1 MMEKSRNR
9 AVGRQVRKMIA
20 AAMAAMLVFA
30 SANVA
35 DVNAEETVLA
45 VSENAVTG
53 ETGSGVVEA
62 EKNTGEP
69 EVENGGAENREAE
82 NTDLDAETADPDTE
96 TADGTH
102 TYKNGFCTDDGCDAY
117 EPAVLTTGK
126 YDIDANGEITD
137 SDEAYEIGNAG
148 QLYWFAGLVNGTLT
162 DGTAQNLKANAVLTA
177 DIIVNKDLLTSI
189 NTDDDGKVTNGTS
202 FRIWLPMGKIN
213 AKNGQQMLYAG
224 IFDGKGHS
232 ISGLYA
238 NLYDAPV
245 EDSEYAFNKKNFA
258 GLFGLDAG
266 VTRNLRILDSYMRG
280 EYNIGG
286 ICGSAEGGTIQNC
299 YSTATVCGERYL
311 GGICGRSRSNSMIEN
326 CYNAGNV
333 YGNGKSIG
341 GICGDNGATLQDCY
355 NVGNVNGKFNVGGI
369 VGGSSGSGNT
379 IWIKDCY
386 NRGNVIGDTKDIGG
400 IGGYIGYSLVEN
412 CYSQATVSGNTNVG
426 GICGNSNKVDFQNT
440 YYDSNLYTGNAIGYL
455 KDATTEKTEGK
466 PSQAFESGEIAYLLQ
481 AGREEAI
488 WGQTLSGNDVQAYP
502 VLGGAKVYQV
512 TEYKGCIESTGI
524 AGTTYNNAN
533 APVVFGPHVYE
544 NGFCTI
550 CSAYEPAVL
559 TTGKYDIDANGEIT
573 NSDEAYEI
581 GNAGQLY
588 WFAGLVN
595 GTLTDGTAQ
604 NLKANAVLTA
614 DITVNEDLLASI
626 NTDDDGNVINGK
638 SFRIWLPIGKINS
651 DNGERMLY
659 AGIFDGKEH
668 SISGLY
674 ANLYDVPVEDSE
686 YAFNKKSFAGLF
698 GLYAGVTRNLRIL
711 DSYMRGEHDIGGIC
725 GSAEG
730 GTIQNCDSTATV
742 YGEFYVGGICGHSQS
757 NSIIENCYNAGY
769 IYGADGSIGG
779 ICGDNYSTI
788 ESCYNIGIIEG
799 NFSVGGI
806 VGESFGLGNTIW
818 IKDCYNRGNVIG
830 DTEKIG
836 GIGGYISYSLVENCY
851 SQATVSGNT
860 NVGGICGNGYKAD
873 FQNAYYDSNLY
884 TGDAIGCLK
893 DATAEKTEGK
903 PSQAFESGEIAYL
916 LQAGREEL
924 VWGQTLSGNDV
935 QAYPVLGGA
944 RVYQNITYQDC
955 AKDEAHTVYT
965 YANEQKQ
972 ESYDYTLQEVKA
984 KEPKC
989 TEAGNK
995 AYYKCSVCGK
1005 LYTDQEGTNEVSANT
1020 VVVPAKGHSFTW
1032 IIDREATEQAEGSR
1046 HEECS
1051 ICHEK
1056 KAAVAIPKLPSST
1069 QPSQKPSEQP
1079 SGSPS
1084 QKPSE
1089 SPSQKPSESPS
1100 QKPSE
1105 SPSQKPSEQ
1114 PSESPSQ
1121 KPSGSPSQQP
1131 GQDIK
1136 VPAKGTKLTAKGASY
1151 QVTSAAEKNP
1161 TVVYKGS
1168 KKQKASVTIPDT
1180 VTIDKVTYKV
1190 TSIAANAFKN
1200 NKKLKKVVI
1209 GKNVTKIGKKAF
1221 YGCSKLKKITVK
1233 TTKLTK
1239 KNVGSQAFKGI
1250 HKKAAFKVPKKKIS
1264 SYRKIFRARG
1274 AAKTTKV
1281 TK

>member
-1 MMEKSRNR
+1 MTEKNKNR
-9 AVGRQVRKMIA
+9 PIGRQVRKMIA
-20 AAMAAMLVFA
+20 AAMAAMLVFT

-53 ETGSGVVEA
+53 ETGAGVVEA

-189 NTDDDGKVTNGTS
+189 NTDKDGNVTNGTS

-213 AKNGQQMLYAG
+213 ADNGQRMLYAG
-224 IFDGKGHS
+224 IFDGKEHS

-238 NLYDAPV
+238 NMYDAPV
-245 EDSEYAFNKKNFA
+245 EDSDYTSNKNCA
-258 GLFGLDAG
+258 GLFGFHAG
-266 VTRNLRILDSYMRG
+266 VTRNLGIMDSYIRG
-280 EYNIGG
+280 EMCVGG
-286 ICGSAEGGTIQNC
+286 ICAYNDAGTIQNC
-299 YSTATVCGERYL
+299 YSTATVYGESYL
-311 GGICGRSRSNSMIEN
+311 GGICGRSRSNSIIEN
-326 CYNAGNV
+326 CYNAGYV
-333 YGNGKSIG
+333 YGAARSIG
-341 GICGDNGATLQDCY
+341 GICGDNYSTIESCY
-355 NVGNVNGKFNVGGI
+355 NIGIIEGNFMIGGI
-369 VGGSSGSGNT
+369 VGGNSGSGNT

-400 IGGYIGYSLVEN
+400 IGGYIGRGLVEN

-426 GICGNSNKVDFQNT
+426 GICGNGREDTFHNT
-440 YYDSNLYTGNAIGYL
+440 YYDSNLYVGDAIGYKEGAL
-455 KDATTEKTEGK
+455 TTEKTEGK

-488 WGQTLSGNDVQAYP
+488 
-502 VLGGAKVYQV
+502 
-512 TEYKGCIESTGI
+512 
-524 AGTTYNNAN
+524 
-533 APVVFGPHVYE
+533 
-544 NGFCTI
+544 
-550 CSAYEPAVL
+550 
-559 TTGKYDIDANGEIT
+559 
-573 NSDEAYEI
+573 
-581 GNAGQLY
+581 
-588 WFAGLVN
+588 
-595 GTLTDGTAQ
+595 
-604 NLKANAVLTA
+604 
-614 DITVNEDLLASI
+614 
-626 NTDDDGNVINGK
+626 
-638 SFRIWLPIGKINS
+638 
-651 DNGERMLY
+651 
-659 AGIFDGKEH
+659 
-668 SISGLY
+668 
-674 ANLYDVPVEDSE
+674 
-686 YAFNKKSFAGLF
+686 
-698 GLYAGVTRNLRIL
+698 
-711 DSYMRGEHDIGGIC
+711 
-725 GSAEG
+725 
-730 GTIQNCDSTATV
+730 
-742 YGEFYVGGICGHSQS
+742 
-757 NSIIENCYNAGY
+757 
-769 IYGADGSIGG
+769 
-779 ICGDNYSTI
+779 
-788 ESCYNIGIIEG
+788 
-799 NFSVGGI
+799 
-806 VGESFGLGNTIW
+806 
-818 IKDCYNRGNVIG
+818 
-830 DTEKIG
+830 
-836 GIGGYISYSLVENCY
+836 
-851 SQATVSGNT
+851 
-860 NVGGICGNGYKAD
+860 
-873 FQNAYYDSNLY
+873 
-884 TGDAIGCLK
+884 
-893 DATAEKTEGK
+893 
-903 PSQAFESGEIAYL
+903 
-916 LQAGREEL
+916 
-924 VWGQTLSGNDV
+924 WGQTLSGNDV

-1069 QPSQKPSEQP
+1069 QPSR
-1079 SGSPS
+1079 
-1084 QKPSE
+1084 
-1089 SPSQKPSESPS
+1089 
-1100 QKPSE
+1100 
-1105 SPSQKPSEQ
+1105 Q

-1121 KPSGSPSQQP
+1121 QPSEAPSQQPSGSPSQQP

-1264 SYRKIFRARG
+1264 SYRKVFRARG

>member
-1 MMEKSRNR
+1 MTEKNKNR
-9 AVGRQVRKMIA
+9 PIGRQVRKMIA
-20 AAMAAMLVFA
+20 AAMAAMLVFTY
-30 SANVA
+30 ANVA

-53 ETGSGVVEA
+53 ETGAGVVEA

-189 NTDDDGKVTNGTS
+189 NTDKDGNVTNGTS

-213 AKNGQQMLYAG
+213 ADNGQRMLYAG
-224 IFDGKGHS
+224 IFDGKEHS

-238 NLYDAPV
+238 NMYDAPV
-245 EDSEYAFNKKNFA
+245 EDSDYTSNKNCA
-258 GLFGLDAG
+258 GLFGFHAG
-266 VTRNLRILDSYMRG
+266 VTRNLGIMDSYIRG
-280 EYNIGG
+280 ESCVAG
-286 ICGSAEGGTIQNC
+286 ICAYNDAGTIQNC
-299 YSTATVCGERYL
+299 YSTATVCGDSYI
-311 GGICGRSRSNSMIEN
+311 GGICGRSRSNSIIEN
-326 CYNAGNV
+326 CYNAGYI
-333 YGNGKSIG
+333 YGATRSIG
-341 GICGDNGATLQDCY
+341 GICGNNYSTIENCY
-355 NVGNVNGKFNVGGI
+355 NVGNVNGKFYVGGI
-369 VGGSSGSGNT
+369 VGESSGLGDT

-400 IGGYIGYSLVEN
+400 IGGYIGSSLVEN

-426 GICGNSNKVDFQNT
+426 GICGNSNKVDFQNA
-440 YYDSNLYTGNAIGYL
+440 YYDSNLYTENAIGYL

-481 AGREEAI
+481 ADREEPV
-488 WGQTLSGNDVQAYP
+488 WGQTLSGNDVQTYP

-533 APVVFGPHVYE
+533 APVFEPHVYE

-559 TTGKYDIDANGEIT
+559 TTGKYDIDVNGEIT
-573 NSDEAYEI
+573 DSDEAYEI

-604 NLKANAVLTA
+604 NLKANVVLTA
-614 DITVNEDLLASI
+614 DITVNEDLLTSI
-626 NTDDDGNVINGK
+626 NTDDDGNVTNGS
-638 SFRIWLPIGKINS
+638 SFKAWRPMGMADEKGNLTGW
-651 DNGERMLY
+651 Y
-659 AGIFDGKEH
+659 TGIFDGNGH

-674 ANLYDVPVEDSE
+674 VNRDEAADDVHTW
-686 YAFNKKSFAGLF
+686 FKSCIGLF
-698 GLYAGVTRNLRIL
+698 GYYSGVTRNLSVL
-711 DSYMRGEHDIGGIC
+711 DSYMRGKDCIGGIC
-725 GSAEG
+725 GYNDG
-730 GTIQNCDSTATV
+730 GTIQNCYSAATV
-742 YGEFYVGGICGHSQS
+742 CGDSYIGGICGRSEGD
-757 NSIIENCYNAGY
+757 SIIENCYNTGY
-769 IYGADGSIGG
+769 VYGATRSIGG
-779 ICGDNYSTI
+779 ICGDNSATLQG
-788 ESCYNIGIIEG
+788 CYNVG
-799 NFSVGGI
+799 NVNGKFYVGGI
-806 VGESFGLGNTIW
+806 VGESSGLGDTIW

-830 DTEKIG
+830 DTKDIG
-836 GIGGYISYSLVENCY
+836 GIGGYIGSSLVENCY

-860 NVGGICGNGYKAD
+860 NVGGICGNSNKVD

-884 TGDAIGCLK
+884 TGNAIGYLK
-893 DATAEKTEGK
+893 AATIKQTEGK
-903 PSQAFESGEIAYL
+903 SSQAFESGEIAYL
-916 LQAGREEL
+916 LQAGREEAI
-924 VWGQTLSGNDV
+924 WGQTLSGNDV
-935 QAYPVLGGA
+935 QAYPILGGA
-944 RVYQNITYQDC
+944 KVYQNITYQDC

-1069 QPSQKPSEQP
+1069 QPSQKPSE
-1079 SGSPS
+1079 
-1084 QKPSE
+1084 
-1089 SPSQKPSESPS
+1089 
-1100 QKPSE
+1100 

-1114 PSESPSQ
+1114 PSGLPSQ
-1121 KPSGSPSQQP
+1121 KPSESPSQQP

-1209 GKNVTKIGKKAF
+1209 GKNVTMIGKKAF

-1239 KNVGSQAFKGI
+1239 KNVGRQAFKGI

-1264 SYRKIFRARG
+1264 SYRKVFRARG

>member
-20 AAMAAMLVFA
+20 AAMAAMLVFT

-53 ETGSGVVEA
+53 ETGAGVVEA
-62 EKNTGEP
+62 KKTGEP

-82 NTDLDAETADPDTE
+82 NIDLDAETADPDTE

-177 DIIVNKDLLTSI
+177 DIIVNKDLLASI

-213 AKNGQQMLYAG
+213 ADNGQQMVYAG
-224 IFDGKGHS
+224 IFDGKEHS

-238 NLYDAPV
+238 NLYDVPV
-245 EDSEYAFNKKNFA
+245 EDPGNIYINKNRA
-258 GLFGLDAG
+258 GLFGLYAG

-280 EYNIGG
+280 EHDIGG
-286 ICGSAEGGTIQNC
+286 ICGRNEGGTIQNC
-299 YSTATVCGERYL
+299 YSAATVCGDSYI
-311 GGICGRSRSNSMIEN
+311 GGICGRSRSNSIIEN

-333 YGNGKSIG
+333 YGNGRSIG
-341 GICGDNGATLQDCY
+341 GICGYNFSIIENCY
-355 NVGNVNGKFNVGGI
+355 NVGKVNGKFYVGGI
-369 VGGSSGSGNT
+369 VGESSGYDNT

-400 IGGYIGYSLVEN
+400 IGGYIGSSLVEN

-426 GICGNSNKVDFQNT
+426 GICGNSNKVDFQNA

-481 AGREEAI
+481 ADREEPV
-488 WGQTLSGNDVQAYP
+488 WGQTLSGNDVQTYP

-533 APVVFGPHVYE
+533 APVFEPHVYE

-559 TTGKYDIDANGEIT
+559 TTGKYDIDANGEKT
-573 NSDEAYEI
+573 DSDEAYEI

-604 NLKANAVLTA
+604 NLKANVVLTA
-614 DITVNEDLLASI
+614 DITVNEDLLTSI
-626 NTDDDGNVINGK
+626 NTDDDGNVTNGS
-638 SFRIWLPIGKINS
+638 SFKAWRPMGMADEKGNLTGW
-651 DNGERMLY
+651 Y
-659 AGIFDGKEH
+659 TGIFDGNGH

-674 ANLYDVPVEDSE
+674 VNRDEAADDVHTW
-686 YAFNKKSFAGLF
+686 FKSCIGLF
-698 GLYAGVTRNLRIL
+698 GYYSGVTRNLSVL
-711 DSYMRGEHDIGGIC
+711 DSYMRGKDCIGGIC
-725 GSAEG
+725 GYNDG
-730 GTIQNCDSTATV
+730 GTIQNCYSAATV
-742 YGEFYVGGICGHSQS
+742 CGDSYIGGICGRSEGD
-757 NSIIENCYNAGY
+757 SIIENCYNTGY
-769 IYGADGSIGG
+769 VYGATRSIGG
-779 ICGDNYSTI
+779 ICGDNSATLQG
-788 ESCYNIGIIEG
+788 CYNVG
-799 NFSVGGI
+799 NVNGKFYVGGI
-806 VGESFGLGNTIW
+806 VGESSGSGNTIW

-830 DTEKIG
+830 DTKDIG
-836 GIGGYISYSLVENCY
+836 GIGGYIGSSLVENCY

-860 NVGGICGNGYKAD
+860 NVGGICGNSNKVD

-884 TGDAIGCLK
+884 TGNAIGYLK
-893 DATAEKTEGK
+893 DATIKQTEGK
-903 PSQAFESGEIAYL
+903 PSQAFESGEITYL
-916 LQAGREEL
+916 LQADREEAI
-924 VWGQTLSGNDV
+924 WGQTLSGNDV
-935 QAYPVLGGA
+935 QTYPVLGGA

-1069 QPSQKPSEQP
+1069 
-1079 SGSPS
+1079 
-1084 QKPSE
+1084 
-1089 SPSQKPSESPS
+1089 
-1100 QKPSE
+1100 
-1105 SPSQKPSEQ
+1105 Q

-1264 SYRKIFRARG
+1264 SYRKVFRARG

>member
-1 MMEKSRNR
+1 MEKSRNR

-20 AAMAAMLVFA
+20 AAMAAMLVFT

-53 ETGSGVVEA
+53 ETGAGVVEA
-62 EKNTGEP
+62 KKTGEP

-82 NTDLDAETADPDTE
+82 NIDLDAETADPDTE

-177 DIIVNKDLLTSI
+177 DITVNEDLLTSI
-189 NTDDDGKVTNGTS
+189 NTDKDGNVTNGTS

-213 AKNGQQMLYAG
+213 ANNGQQMVYAG

-245 EDSEYAFNKKNFA
+245 EDSEYAFNKKSFA

-266 VTRNLRILDSYMRG
+266 VTRNLGIMDSYMRG

-299 YSTATVCGERYL
+299 YSTATVCGESYL
-311 GGICGRSRSNSMIEN
+311 GGICGRSRSNSIIEN

-333 YGNGKSIG
+333 FGNGKSIG

-426 GICGNSNKVDFQNT
+426 GICGNSNKVDFQNA

-466 PSQAFESGEIAYLLQ
+466 PSQAFESGEITYLLQ
-481 AGREEAI
+481 ADREEPV
-488 WGQTLSGNDVQAYP
+488 WGQILFGNDVQTYP
-502 VLGGAKVYQV
+502 VLGGEKVYQV

-533 APVVFGPHVYE
+533 APVFGPHVYE

-559 TTGKYDIDANGEIT
+559 TTDKYDIDANGEKT
-573 NSDEAYEI
+573 DSDEAYEI

-604 NLKANAVLTA
+604 NLKANVVLTA
-614 DITVNEDLLASI
+614 DITVNEDLLTSI
-626 NTDDDGNVINGK
+626 NTDDDGNVTNGS
-638 SFRIWLPIGKINS
+638 SFKAWRPMGMADEKGNLTGW
-651 DNGERMLY
+651 Y
-659 AGIFDGKEH
+659 TGIFDGNGH

-674 ANLYDVPVEDSE
+674 VNRDEAADDVHTW
-686 YAFNKKSFAGLF
+686 FKSCIGLF
-698 GLYAGVTRNLRIL
+698 GYYSGVTRNLSVL
-711 DSYMRGEHDIGGIC
+711 DSYMRGKDCIGGIC
-725 GSAEG
+725 GYNDG
-730 GTIQNCDSTATV
+730 GTIQNCYSAATV
-742 YGEFYVGGICGHSQS
+742 CGDSYIGGICGRSEGD
-757 NSIIENCYNAGY
+757 SIIENCYNTGY
-769 IYGADGSIGG
+769 VYGATRSIGG
-779 ICGDNYSTI
+779 ICGDNSATLQG
-788 ESCYNIGIIEG
+788 CYNVG
-799 NFSVGGI
+799 NVNGKFYVGGI
-806 VGESFGLGNTIW
+806 VGESSGSGNTIW

-830 DTEKIG
+830 DTKDIG
-836 GIGGYISYSLVENCY
+836 GIGGYIGYSLVENCY

-860 NVGGICGNGYKAD
+860 NVGGICGNSNKVD

-884 TGDAIGCLK
+884 TGNAIGYLK
-893 DATAEKTEGK
+893 DATIKQTEGK
-903 PSQAFESGEIAYL
+903 TSQAFESGEIAYL
-916 LQAGREEL
+916 LQVGREEP

-955 AKDEAHTVYT
+955 AKDEAHTVYA

-1069 QPSQKPSEQP
+1069 QPSESP

-1089 SPSQKPSESPS
+1089 QPSQKPSGSPSQKPSG
-1100 QKPSE
+1100 
-1105 SPSQKPSEQ
+1105 
-1114 PSESPSQ
+1114 SPSQ

-1131 GQDIK
+1131 EQDIK

-1264 SYRKIFRARG
+1264 SYRKVFRARG

>member
-20 AAMAAMLVFA
+20 AAMAAMLVFT

-53 ETGSGVVEA
+53 ETGAGVVEA
-62 EKNTGEP
+62 KKTGEP

-102 TYKNGFCTDDGCDAY
+102 TYKNGFCTDDGCSAY

-238 NLYDAPV
+238 NMYDAPV
-245 EDSEYAFNKKNFA
+245 EDSEYAFNKKSFA

-280 EYNIGG
+280 EYYIGG

-299 YSTATVCGERYL
+299 YSTATVCGESYL
-311 GGICGRSRSNSMIEN
+311 GGICGRSRSNSIIEN

-426 GICGNSNKVDFQNT
+426 GICGNSNKVDFQNA

-455 KDATTEKTEGK
+455 KDATIKQTEGK
-466 PSQAFESGEIAYLLQ
+466 TSQAFESGEIAYLLQ

-573 NSDEAYEI
+573 DSDEAYEI

-614 DITVNEDLLASI
+614 DITVNEDLLTSI
-626 NTDDDGNVINGK
+626 NTEEDGNVTNGS
-638 SFRIWLPIGKINS
+638 SFKAWRPMGMA
-651 DNGERMLY
+651 DENGEGY
-659 AGIFDGKEH
+659 YKGIFDGNGH

-674 ANLYDVPVEDSE
+674 VNRDEAADDVHIW
-686 YAFNKKSFAGLF
+686 FKSCIGLF
-698 GLYAGVTRNLRIL
+698 GYYSGVTRNLSVL
-711 DSYMRGEHDIGGIC
+711 DSYMRGEDCIGGIF
-725 GSAEG
+725 GYNDG
-730 GTIQNCDSTATV
+730 GTIQNCYSAATV
-742 YGEFYVGGICGHSQS
+742 CGDSYIGGICGRSEGD
-757 NSIIENCYNAGY
+757 SIIENCYNTGY
-769 IYGADGSIGG
+769 VYGTTRSIGG

-788 ESCYNIGIIEG
+788 ESCYNIGIVNGEF
-799 NFSVGGI
+799 NVGGI
-806 VGESFGLGNTIW
+806 VGVSSGLGNTIW

-830 DTEKIG
+830 DTKDIG
-836 GIGGYISYSLVENCY
+836 GIGGYIGYSLVENCY

-860 NVGGICGNGYKAD
+860 NVGGICGNSNKVD

-884 TGDAIGCLK
+884 TGNAIGYLK
-893 DATAEKTEGK
+893 DATIKQTEGK
-903 PSQAFESGEIAYL
+903 TSQAFESGEIAYL
-916 LQAGREEL
+916 LQAGREEAI
-924 VWGQTLSGNDV
+924 WGQTLSGNDV

-1069 QPSQKPSEQP
+1069 QPSEAPSQKP

-1084 QKPSE
+1084 QK
-1089 SPSQKPSESPS
+1089 
-1100 QKPSE
+1100 
-1105 SPSQKPSEQ
+1105 

-1151 QVTSAAEKNP
+1151 QVTSVAEKNP

-1239 KNVGSQAFKGI
+1239 KNVGRQAFKGI

-1264 SYRKIFRARG
+1264 SYRKVFRARG

>member
-20 AAMAAMLVFA
+20 AAMAAMLVFT

-53 ETGSGVVEA
+53 ETGAGVVEA
-62 EKNTGEP
+62 KKTGEP

-82 NTDLDAETADPDTE
+82 NIDLDAETADPDTE

-177 DIIVNKDLLTSI
+177 DIIVNKDLLASI

-213 AKNGQQMLYAG
+213 ADNGQQMVYAG
-224 IFDGKGHS
+224 IFDGKEHS

-238 NLYDAPV
+238 NLYDVPV
-245 EDSEYAFNKKNFA
+245 EDPGNIYINKNRA
-258 GLFGLDAG
+258 GLFGLYAG

-280 EYNIGG
+280 EHDIGG
-286 ICGSAEGGTIQNC
+286 ICGRNEGGTIQNC
-299 YSTATVCGERYL
+299 YSAATVCGDSYI
-311 GGICGRSRSNSMIEN
+311 GGICGRSRSNSIIGN

-333 YGNGKSIG
+333 YGNGRSIG
-341 GICGDNGATLQDCY
+341 GICGYNFSIIENCY
-355 NVGNVNGKFNVGGI
+355 NVGKVNGKFYVGGI
-369 VGGSSGSGNT
+369 VGESSGLGNT

-400 IGGYIGYSLVEN
+400 IGGYIGRSLVEN

-426 GICGNSNKVDFQNT
+426 GICGNSNKVDFQNA

-455 KDATTEKTEGK
+455 KDATIKQTEGK
-466 PSQAFESGEIAYLLQ
+466 PSQAFESGEITYLLQ
-481 AGREEAI
+481 ADREEAI
-488 WGQTLSGNDVQAYP
+488 WGQTLSGNDVQ
-502 VLGGAKVYQV
+502 
-512 TEYKGCIESTGI
+512 T
-524 AGTTYNNAN
+524 
-533 APVVFGPHVYE
+533 
-544 NGFCTI
+544 
-550 CSAYEPAVL
+550 
-559 TTGKYDIDANGEIT
+559 
-573 NSDEAYEI
+573 
-581 GNAGQLY
+581 
-588 WFAGLVN
+588 
-595 GTLTDGTAQ
+595 
-604 NLKANAVLTA
+604 
-614 DITVNEDLLASI
+614 
-626 NTDDDGNVINGK
+626 
-638 SFRIWLPIGKINS
+638 
-651 DNGERMLY
+651 
-659 AGIFDGKEH
+659 
-668 SISGLY
+668 
-674 ANLYDVPVEDSE
+674 
-686 YAFNKKSFAGLF
+686 
-698 GLYAGVTRNLRIL
+698 
-711 DSYMRGEHDIGGIC
+711 
-725 GSAEG
+725 
-730 GTIQNCDSTATV
+730 
-742 YGEFYVGGICGHSQS
+742 
-757 NSIIENCYNAGY
+757 
-769 IYGADGSIGG
+769 
-779 ICGDNYSTI
+779 
-788 ESCYNIGIIEG
+788 
-799 NFSVGGI
+799 
-806 VGESFGLGNTIW
+806 
-818 IKDCYNRGNVIG
+818 
-830 DTEKIG
+830 
-836 GIGGYISYSLVENCY
+836 
-851 SQATVSGNT
+851 
-860 NVGGICGNGYKAD
+860 
-873 FQNAYYDSNLY
+873 
-884 TGDAIGCLK
+884 
-893 DATAEKTEGK
+893 
-903 PSQAFESGEIAYL
+903 
-916 LQAGREEL
+916 
-924 VWGQTLSGNDV
+924 
-935 QAYPVLGGA
+935 YPVLGGA

-1056 KAAVAIPKLPSST
+1056 KAAVAIPKLPSGT
-1069 QPSQKPSEQP
+1069 QPSESP
-1079 SGSPS
+1079 SGSPSQQPSEAPS

-1089 SPSQKPSESPS
+1089 SPSQKPSGSPS
-1100 QKPSE
+1100 QK
-1105 SPSQKPSEQ
+1105 

-1264 SYRKIFRARG
+1264 SYRKVFRARG

>member
-1 MMEKSRNR
+1 MEKSRNR

-20 AAMAAMLVFA
+20 AAMAAMLVFT

-53 ETGSGVVEA
+53 ETGAGVVEA
-62 EKNTGEP
+62 QKNTGEP

-82 NTDLDAETADPDTE
+82 NIDLDAE

-177 DIIVNKDLLTSI
+177 DITVNEDLLTSI
-189 NTDDDGKVTNGTS
+189 NTDDDGNVTNGKS

-213 AKNGQQMLYAG
+213 GDNGQRMLYAG

-245 EDSEYAFNKKNFA
+245 EDSDYTSNKNCA
-258 GLFGLDAG
+258 GLFGSHAG
-266 VTRNLRILDSYMRG
+266 VTRNLGIMDSYIRG
-280 EYNIGG
+280 DMCVGG
-286 ICGSAEGGTIQNC
+286 ICAYNDAGTIQNC
-299 YSTATVCGERYL
+299 YSTATVYGESYL
-311 GGICGRSRSNSMIEN
+311 GGICGRSRSNSIIEN
-326 CYNAGNV
+326 CYNAGYI
-333 YGNGKSIG
+333 YGADGNIG
-341 GICGDNGATLQDCY
+341 GICGDNYSTIESCY
-355 NVGNVNGKFNVGGI
+355 NIGIVKGKRYVGGI
-369 VGGSSGSGNT
+369 VGVSSGSGNT

-400 IGGYIGYSLVEN
+400 IGGYIGRGLVEN

-426 GICGNSNKVDFQNT
+426 GICGNGREDTFHNT
-440 YYDSNLYTGNAIGYL
+440 YYDSNLYVGDAIGYKEGAL
-455 KDATTEKTEGK
+455 TTEKTEGK
-466 PSQAFESGEIAYLLQ
+466 PSQAFESGEITYLLQ
-481 AGREEAI
+481 ADREEPV
-488 WGQTLSGNDVQAYP
+488 WGQILFGNDVQTYP
-502 VLGGAKVYQV
+502 VLGGEKVYQV

-533 APVVFGPHVYE
+533 APVFGPHVYE

-573 NSDEAYEI
+573 DSDEAYEI

-604 NLKANAVLTA
+604 NLGANAVLTKN
-614 DITVNEDLLASI
+614 ITVNEDLLASI
-626 NTDDDGNVINGK
+626 KTDDDGNVTNGS
-638 SFRIWLPIGKINS
+638 SFKAWRPMGMA
-651 DNGERMLY
+651 DENGEFTGHY
-659 AGIFDGKEH
+659 KGIFDGNGY

-674 ANLYDVPVEDSE
+674 VNRDEATADVNSR
-686 YAFNKKSFAGLF
+686 FKSSIGLF
-698 GLYAGVTRNLRIL
+698 GYHDGVTKNLGIL
-711 DSYMRGEHDIGGIC
+711 DSYMRGNYCIGGIC
-725 GSAEG
+725 GYNDG
-730 GTIQNCDSTATV
+730 GTIQNCYSAATV
-742 YGEFYVGGICGHSQS
+742 CGDSYIGGICGRSEGD
-757 NSIIENCYNAGY
+757 SIIENCYNTGY
-769 IYGADGSIGG
+769 VYGATRSIGG
-779 ICGDNYSTI
+779 ICGDNSATLQG
-788 ESCYNIGIIEG
+788 CYNVG
-799 NFSVGGI
+799 NVNGKFYVGGI
-806 VGESFGLGNTIW
+806 VGESSGSGNTIW

-830 DTEKIG
+830 DTKDIG
-836 GIGGYISYSLVENCY
+836 GIGGYIGSSLVENCY

-860 NVGGICGNGYKAD
+860 NVGGICGNSNKVD

-916 LQAGREEL
+916 LQAGREEAI
-924 VWGQTLSGNDV
+924 WGQTLSGNDV
-935 QAYPVLGGA
+935 QVYPVLGGA
-944 RVYQNITYQDC
+944 KVYQNITYQDC

-965 YANEQKQ
+965 YANDQKPTVY
-972 ESYDYTLQEVKA
+972 EYTLQEVKA
-984 KEPKC
+984 KAATC
-989 TEAGNK
+989 TEAGNT
-995 AYYKCSVCGK
+995 AYYVCSVCGK
-1005 LYTDQEGTNEVSANT
+1005 LYADQEGTNEVSANT

-1056 KAAVAIPKLPSST
+1056 KAAVAIPKLPSGT
-1069 QPSQKPSEQP
+1069 QPSRQPSESPSQQPSEAPSQQP

-1084 QKPSE
+1084 QKPE
-1089 SPSQKPSESPS
+1089 
-1100 QKPSE
+1100 
-1105 SPSQKPSEQ
+1105 
-1114 PSESPSQ
+1114 
-1121 KPSGSPSQQP
+1121 
-1131 GQDIK
+1131 QDIK

-1264 SYRKIFRARG
+1264 SYRKVFRARG

>member
-1 MMEKSRNR
+1 MEKSRNR
-9 AVGRQVRKMIA
+9 AVGRQARKMIA
-20 AAMAAMLVFA
+20 AAMAAMLVFT

-53 ETGSGVVEA
+53 ETGAGVVEA
-62 EKNTGEP
+62 KKTGEP

-96 TADGTH
+96 NADGTH

-177 DIIVNKDLLTSI
+177 DIIVNKDLLASI
-189 NTDDDGKVTNGTS
+189 NTDDDGNVTNGTS
-202 FRIWLPMGKIN
+202 FRIWLPIGKIN
-213 AKNGQQMLYAG
+213 SDNGERMLYAG
-224 IFDGKGHS
+224 IFDGKEHS

-238 NLYDAPV
+238 NLYDVPV
-245 EDSEYAFNKKNFA
+245 EDPGNIYINKNRA
-258 GLFGLDAG
+258 GLFGLYAG

-280 EYNIGG
+280 EHDIGG
-286 ICGSAEGGTIQNC
+286 ICGRNEGGTIQNC
-299 YSTATVCGERYL
+299 YSAATVCGDSYI
-311 GGICGRSRSNSMIEN
+311 GGICGRSRSNSIIEN

-333 YGNGKSIG
+333 YGNGRSIG
-341 GICGDNGATLQDCY
+341 GICGYNFSTIENCY
-355 NVGNVNGKFNVGGI
+355 NVGKVNGKFYVGGI
-369 VGGSSGSGNT
+369 VGESSGYDNT

-400 IGGYIGYSLVEN
+400 IGGYIGSSLVEN

-426 GICGNSNKVDFQNT
+426 GICGNSNKVDFQNA
-440 YYDSNLYTGNAIGYL
+440 YYDSNLYTGDAIGYL

-502 VLGGAKVYQV
+502 VLGGAK
-512 TEYKGCIESTGI
+512 
-524 AGTTYNNAN
+524 
-533 APVVFGPHVYE
+533 
-544 NGFCTI
+544 
-550 CSAYEPAVL
+550 
-559 TTGKYDIDANGEIT
+559 
-573 NSDEAYEI
+573 
-581 GNAGQLY
+581 
-588 WFAGLVN
+588 
-595 GTLTDGTAQ
+595 
-604 NLKANAVLTA
+604 
-614 DITVNEDLLASI
+614 
-626 NTDDDGNVINGK
+626 
-638 SFRIWLPIGKINS
+638 
-651 DNGERMLY
+651 
-659 AGIFDGKEH
+659 
-668 SISGLY
+668 
-674 ANLYDVPVEDSE
+674 
-686 YAFNKKSFAGLF
+686 
-698 GLYAGVTRNLRIL
+698 
-711 DSYMRGEHDIGGIC
+711 
-725 GSAEG
+725 
-730 GTIQNCDSTATV
+730 
-742 YGEFYVGGICGHSQS
+742 
-757 NSIIENCYNAGY
+757 
-769 IYGADGSIGG
+769 
-779 ICGDNYSTI
+779 
-788 ESCYNIGIIEG
+788 
-799 NFSVGGI
+799 
-806 VGESFGLGNTIW
+806 
-818 IKDCYNRGNVIG
+818 
-830 DTEKIG
+830 
-836 GIGGYISYSLVENCY
+836 
-851 SQATVSGNT
+851 
-860 NVGGICGNGYKAD
+860 
-873 FQNAYYDSNLY
+873 
-884 TGDAIGCLK
+884 
-893 DATAEKTEGK
+893 
-903 PSQAFESGEIAYL
+903 
-916 LQAGREEL
+916 
-924 VWGQTLSGNDV
+924 
-935 QAYPVLGGA
+935 
-944 RVYQNITYQDC
+944 VYQNITYQDC

-1069 QPSQKPSEQP
+1069 QPSESPSQKP

-1084 QKPSE
+1084 QK
-1089 SPSQKPSESPS
+1089 
-1100 QKPSE
+1100 
-1105 SPSQKPSEQ
+1105 

-1264 SYRKIFRARG
+1264 SYRKVFRARG

>member
-1 MMEKSRNR
+1 MEKSRNR

-20 AAMAAMLVFA
+20 AAMAAMLVFT

-53 ETGSGVVEA
+53 ETGAGVVEA
-62 EKNTGEP
+62 KKTGEP

-82 NTDLDAETADPDTE
+82 NIDLDAETADPDTE

-162 DGTAQNLKANAVLTA
+162 DGTAQNLGANAVLTA
-177 DIIVNKDLLTSI
+177 DIIVNKDLLISI
-189 NTDDDGKVTNGTS
+189 KTDEDGNVTNGTS
-202 FRIWLPMGKIN
+202 FRIWLPIGKIN
-213 AKNGQQMLYAG
+213 SDNGQRMLYAG

-232 ISGLYA
+232 ISGVYA

-245 EDSEYAFNKKNFA
+245 EDPKNIYNNKEYA
-258 GLFGLDAG
+258 GLFGLLEG
-266 VTRNLRILDSYMRG
+266 VTRNLSVIDSYMRG
-280 EYNIGG
+280 DYCIGG
-286 ICGSAEGGTIQNC
+286 ICGNEDGGTIQNC
-299 YSTATVCGERYL
+299 YSAATVCGDSYI
-311 GGICGRSRSNSMIEN
+311 GGICGRSEGDSIIEN
-326 CYNAGNV
+326 CYNTGYV
-333 YGNGKSIG
+333 YGVTRSIG
-341 GICGDNGATLQDCY
+341 GICGDNSATLQGCY
-355 NVGNVNGKFNVGGI
+355 NVGKVNG
-369 VGGSSGSGNT
+369 
-379 IWIKDCY
+379 
-386 NRGNVIGDTKDIGG
+386 
-400 IGGYIGYSLVEN
+400 E
-412 CYSQATVSGNTNVG
+412 
-426 GICGNSNKVDFQNT
+426 
-440 YYDSNLYTGNAIGYL
+440 LY
-455 KDATTEKTEGK
+455 
-466 PSQAFESGEIAYLLQ
+466 
-481 AGREEAI
+481 
-488 WGQTLSGNDVQAYP
+488 
-502 VLGGAKVYQV
+502 
-512 TEYKGCIESTGI
+512 
-524 AGTTYNNAN
+524 
-533 APVVFGPHVYE
+533 
-544 NGFCTI
+544 
-550 CSAYEPAVL
+550 
-559 TTGKYDIDANGEIT
+559 
-573 NSDEAYEI
+573 
-581 GNAGQLY
+581 
-588 WFAGLVN
+588 
-595 GTLTDGTAQ
+595 
-604 NLKANAVLTA
+604 
-614 DITVNEDLLASI
+614 
-626 NTDDDGNVINGK
+626 
-638 SFRIWLPIGKINS
+638 
-651 DNGERMLY
+651 
-659 AGIFDGKEH
+659 
-668 SISGLY
+668 
-674 ANLYDVPVEDSE
+674 
-686 YAFNKKSFAGLF
+686 
-698 GLYAGVTRNLRIL
+698 
-711 DSYMRGEHDIGGIC
+711 
-725 GSAEG
+725 
-730 GTIQNCDSTATV
+730 
-742 YGEFYVGGICGHSQS
+742 
-757 NSIIENCYNAGY
+757 
-769 IYGADGSIGG
+769 
-779 ICGDNYSTI
+779 
-788 ESCYNIGIIEG
+788 
-799 NFSVGGI
+799 VGGI
-806 VGESFGLGNTIW
+806 VGESSGLGNTIW

-884 TGDAIGCLK
+884 TGNANGYLKAATIKQTEGKPSQAFESGEIAYLLQADREKPVWGQMLSGNDVQTYPVLGGAKVYQVTEYKGCIESTGIAGTTYNNANAPVFGPHVYENGFCTICSAYEPAVLTTGKYDIDANGEITDSDEAYEIGNAGQLYWFAGLVNGTLTDRTAQNLKANAVLTADIIVNKDLLTSINTDDDGNVTNGTSFRAWSPMGMTDEKGKITGYYKGIFDGNGHSISGVYVNRDEAADDVDTRFKSSIGLFGYYSGVTRNLSVLDSYMRGKGCIGGICGYNDGGTIQNCYSAATVCGDSYIGGICGRSRSNSIIENCYNAGYIYGATGSIGGICGDNYSTIESCYNIGIIEGNFMVGGIVGVSSGLGNTIWIKDCYNRGNVIGDTKDIGGIGGYIGSSLVENCYSQATVSGNTNVGGICGDGRADTFQNTYYDSNLYTGNAIGYLK
-893 DATAEKTEGK
+893 DATIKQTEEK

-916 LQAGREEL
+916 LQAGREEAI
-924 VWGQTLSGNDV
+924 WGQTLSGNDV

-944 RVYQNITYQDC
+944 KVYQNITYQDC

-965 YANEQKQ
+965 YVNEQKQ

-1069 QPSQKPSEQP
+1069 QPSESPSQKP

-1100 QKPSE
+1100 A
-1105 SPSQKPSEQ
+1105 Q

-1161 TVVYKGS
+1161 TVVYKGN

-1264 SYRKIFRARG
+1264 SYRKAFRARG

>member
-1 MMEKSRNR
+1 MEKSRNR

-20 AAMAAMLVFA
+20 AAMAAMLVFT

-53 ETGSGVVEA
+53 ETGAGVVEA

-102 TYKNGFCTDDGCDAY
+102 TYKNGFCTDSGCDAY

-162 DGTAQNLKANAVLTA
+162 DGTEQNLKANAVLTA

-189 NTDDDGKVTNGTS
+189 NTEEGGNVTNGTS

-213 AKNGQQMLYAG
+213 ANNGQQMLYAG

-232 ISGLYA
+232 ISGVYA

-245 EDSEYAFNKKNFA
+245 EDPKNIYNNKDYA
-258 GLFGLDAG
+258 GLFGLLEG
-266 VTRNLRILDSYMRG
+266 VTRNLSVIDSYMRG
-280 EYNIGG
+280 EDCIGG
-286 ICGSAEGGTIQNC
+286 ICGSNDGGTIQNC
-299 YSTATVCGERYL
+299 YSAATVCGDSYI
-311 GGICGRSRSNSMIEN
+311 GGICGCSRSNSIIEN
-326 CYNAGNV
+326 CYNAGYI
-333 YGNGKSIG
+333 YGATRSIG
-341 GICGDNGATLQDCY
+341 GICGNNYSTIENCY
-355 NVGNVNGKFNVGGI
+355 NVGNVNGKFYVGGI
-369 VGGSSGSGNT
+369 VGESSGLGDT

-386 NRGNVIGDTKDIGG
+386 NRGNVIGDTEKIGG
-400 IGGYIGYSLVEN
+400 IGGYIGSSLVEN

-426 GICGNSNKVDFQNT
+426 GICGNSNKVDFQNA
-440 YYDSNLYTGNAIGYL
+440 YYDSNLYTGDAIGYL

-533 APVVFGPHVYE
+533 APVFGPHVYE

-604 NLKANAVLTA
+604 NLGANAVLTKN
-614 DITVNEDLLASI
+614 ITVNEDLLASI
-626 NTDDDGNVINGK
+626 KTDDDGNVTNGS
-638 SFRIWLPIGKINS
+638 SFKAWRPMGMA
-651 DNGERMLY
+651 DENGEFTGHY
-659 AGIFDGKEH
+659 KGIFDGNGY

-674 ANLYDVPVEDSE
+674 VNRDEATADVNSR
-686 YAFNKKSFAGLF
+686 FKSSIGLF
-698 GLYAGVTRNLRIL
+698 GYHDGVTKNLGIL
-711 DSYMRGEHDIGGIC
+711 DSYMRGNYCIGGIC
-725 GSAEG
+725 GYNDG
-730 GTIQNCDSTATV
+730 GTIQNCYSAATV
-742 YGEFYVGGICGHSQS
+742 CGDSYIGGICGRSRS

-769 IYGADGSIGG
+769 VYGATRSIGG

-799 NFSVGGI
+799 NFMVGGI
-806 VGESFGLGNTIW
+806 VGVSSGSGNTIW

-830 DTEKIG
+830 DTIDIG
-836 GIGGYISYSLVENCY
+836 GIGGYIGSSLVENCY

-860 NVGGICGNGYKAD
+860 NVGGICGNSNKVD

-884 TGDAIGCLK
+884 TGDAFGYSE
-893 DATAEKTEGK
+893 DATIKQTEGK
-903 PSQAFESGEIAYL
+903 SSQAFESGEIAYL
-916 LQAGREEL
+916 LQAGREEAI
-924 VWGQTLSGNDV
+924 WGQTLSGNDV
-935 QAYPVLGGA
+935 QVYPVLGGEK
-944 RVYQNITYQDC
+944 VYQNITYQDC
-955 AKDEAHTVYT
+955 TKDEAHTVYT
-965 YANEQKQ
+965 YANDQKPTVY
-972 ESYDYTLQEVKA
+972 EYTLQEVKA
-984 KEPKC
+984 KAATC
-989 TEAGNK
+989 TEAGNT
-995 AYYKCSVCGK
+995 AYYVCSVCGK
-1005 LYTDQEGTNEVSANT
+1005 LYTDQEGTNEVSAEA
-1020 VVVPAKGHSFTW
+1020 VVISAKGHSFTW
-1032 IIDREATEQAEGSR
+1032 IIDKEATEQAEGSR

-1056 KAAVAIPKLPSST
+1056 KAAVAIPKLPSGT
-1069 QPSQKPSEQP
+1069 QPSESPSQKPSEA
-1079 SGSPS
+1079 PS

-1089 SPSQKPSESPS
+1089 SPSQKPSG
-1100 QKPSE
+1100 Q
-1105 SPSQKPSEQ
+1105 
-1114 PSESPSQ
+1114 
-1121 KPSGSPSQQP
+1121 PSGSPIQQP

-1264 SYRKIFRARG
+1264 SYRKVFRARG

>member
-20 AAMAAMLVFA
+20 AAMAAMLVFT

-53 ETGSGVVEA
+53 ETGAGVVEA
-62 EKNTGEP
+62 KKTGEP

-82 NTDLDAETADPDTE
+82 NIDLDAETADPDTE

-426 GICGNSNKVDFQNT
+426 GICGNSNKVDFQNA

-455 KDATTEKTEGK
+455 KDATIKQTEGK
-466 PSQAFESGEIAYLLQ
+466 TSQAFESGEIAYLLQ
-481 AGREEAI
+481 ADREE
-488 WGQTLSGNDVQAYP
+488 P
-502 VLGGAKVYQV
+502 
-512 TEYKGCIESTGI
+512 
-524 AGTTYNNAN
+524 
-533 APVVFGPHVYE
+533 
-544 NGFCTI
+544 
-550 CSAYEPAVL
+550 
-559 TTGKYDIDANGEIT
+559 
-573 NSDEAYEI
+573 
-581 GNAGQLY
+581 
-588 WFAGLVN
+588 
-595 GTLTDGTAQ
+595 
-604 NLKANAVLTA
+604 
-614 DITVNEDLLASI
+614 
-626 NTDDDGNVINGK
+626 
-638 SFRIWLPIGKINS
+638 
-651 DNGERMLY
+651 
-659 AGIFDGKEH
+659 
-668 SISGLY
+668 
-674 ANLYDVPVEDSE
+674 
-686 YAFNKKSFAGLF
+686 
-698 GLYAGVTRNLRIL
+698 
-711 DSYMRGEHDIGGIC
+711 
-725 GSAEG
+725 
-730 GTIQNCDSTATV
+730 
-742 YGEFYVGGICGHSQS
+742 
-757 NSIIENCYNAGY
+757 
-769 IYGADGSIGG
+769 
-779 ICGDNYSTI
+779 
-788 ESCYNIGIIEG
+788 
-799 NFSVGGI
+799 
-806 VGESFGLGNTIW
+806 
-818 IKDCYNRGNVIG
+818 
-830 DTEKIG
+830 
-836 GIGGYISYSLVENCY
+836 
-851 SQATVSGNT
+851 
-860 NVGGICGNGYKAD
+860 
-873 FQNAYYDSNLY
+873 
-884 TGDAIGCLK
+884 
-893 DATAEKTEGK
+893 
-903 PSQAFESGEIAYL
+903 
-916 LQAGREEL
+916 

-935 QAYPVLGGA
+935 QVYPVLGGA
-944 RVYQNITYQDC
+944 KVYQNITYQDC

-995 AYYKCSVCGK
+995 AYYKCSACGK
-1005 LYTDQEGTNEVSANT
+1005 LYADQEGTNEVSANT

-1069 QPSQKPSEQP
+1069 QPSQKPSE
-1079 SGSPS
+1079 
-1084 QKPSE
+1084 
-1089 SPSQKPSESPS
+1089 
-1100 QKPSE
+1100 

-1114 PSESPSQ
+1114 PSGLPSQ
-1121 KPSGSPSQQP
+1121 KPSESPSQQP

-1239 KNVGSQAFKGI
+1239 KNVGRQAFKGI
-1250 HKKAAFKVPKKKIS
+1250 HKKATFKVPKKKIS
-1264 SYRKIFRARG
+1264 SYRKVFRARG

>member
-1 MMEKSRNR
+1 MTEKNKNR
-9 AVGRQVRKMIA
+9 PIGRQVRKMIA
-20 AAMAAMLVFA
+20 AAMAAMLVFT

-53 ETGSGVVEA
+53 ETGAGVVEA

-189 NTDDDGKVTNGTS
+189 NTDKDGNVTNGTS

-213 AKNGQQMLYAG
+213 ADNGQRMLYAG
-224 IFDGKGHS
+224 IFDGKEHS

-238 NLYDAPV
+238 NMYDAPV
-245 EDSEYAFNKKNFA
+245 EDSDYTSNKNCA
-258 GLFGLDAG
+258 GLFGFHAG
-266 VTRNLRILDSYMRG
+266 VTRNLGIMDSYIRG
-280 EYNIGG
+280 ESCVAG
-286 ICGSAEGGTIQNC
+286 ICAYNDAGTIQNC
-299 YSTATVCGERYL
+299 YSTATVCGDSYI
-311 GGICGRSRSNSMIEN
+311 GGICGRSRSNSIIEN
-326 CYNAGNV
+326 CYNAGYI
-333 YGNGKSIG
+333 YGATRSIG
-341 GICGDNGATLQDCY
+341 GICGNNYSTIENCY
-355 NVGNVNGKFNVGGI
+355 NVGNVNGKFYVGGI
-369 VGGSSGSGNT
+369 VGESSGLGDT

-400 IGGYIGYSLVEN
+400 IGGYIGSSLVEN

-426 GICGNSNKVDFQNT
+426 GICGNSNKVDFQNA

-481 AGREEAI
+481 ADREEPV
-488 WGQTLSGNDVQAYP
+488 WGQTLSGNDVQTYP

-533 APVVFGPHVYE
+533 APVFEPHVYE

-559 TTGKYDIDANGEIT
+559 TTGKYDIDVNGEIT
-573 NSDEAYEI
+573 DSDEAYEI

-614 DITVNEDLLASI
+614 DIIVNKDLLTSI
-626 NTDDDGNVINGK
+626 NTDDDGNVTNGS
-638 SFRIWLPIGKINS
+638 SFKAWRPMGMADEKGNLTGW
-651 DNGERMLY
+651 Y
-659 AGIFDGKEH
+659 TGIFDGNGH

-674 ANLYDVPVEDSE
+674 VNRDEAADDVHTW
-686 YAFNKKSFAGLF
+686 FKSCIGLF
-698 GLYAGVTRNLRIL
+698 GYYSGVTRNLSVL
-711 DSYMRGEHDIGGIC
+711 DSYMRGKDCIGGIC
-725 GSAEG
+725 GYNDG
-730 GTIQNCDSTATV
+730 GTIQNCYSAATV
-742 YGEFYVGGICGHSQS
+742 CGDSYIGGICGRSEGD
-757 NSIIENCYNAGY
+757 SIIENCYNTGY
-769 IYGADGSIGG
+769 VYGATRSIGG
-779 ICGDNYSTI
+779 ICGDNSATLQG
-788 ESCYNIGIIEG
+788 CYNVG
-799 NFSVGGI
+799 NVNGKFYVGGI
-806 VGESFGLGNTIW
+806 VGESSGLGDTIW

-830 DTEKIG
+830 DTKDIG
-836 GIGGYISYSLVENCY
+836 GIGGYIGSSLVENCY

-860 NVGGICGNGYKAD
+860 NVGGICGNSNKVD

-884 TGDAIGCLK
+884 TGNAIGYLK
-893 DATAEKTEGK
+893 DATIKQTEGK
-903 PSQAFESGEIAYL
+903 TSQAFESGEITYL
-916 LQAGREEL
+916 LQEGREEAI
-924 VWGQTLSGNDV
+924 WGQTLSGNDV

-944 RVYQNITYQDC
+944 KVYQNITYQDC

-965 YANEQKQ
+965 YVNEQKQ

-995 AYYKCSVCGK
+995 AYYKCSACGK
-1005 LYTDQEGTNEVSANT
+1005 LYADQEGTNEVSANT

-1056 KAAVAIPKLPSST
+1056 KAAVAIPKLPSGT
-1069 QPSQKPSEQP
+1069 QPSESP
-1079 SGSPS
+1079 SGSPSQQPSEAPS

-1089 SPSQKPSESPS
+1089 SPSQKPSGSPS
-1100 QKPSE
+1100 QK
-1105 SPSQKPSEQ
+1105 

-1239 KNVGSQAFKGI
+1239 KNVGRQAFKGI

-1264 SYRKIFRARG
+1264 SYRKVFRARG

>member
-1 MMEKSRNR
+1 M
-9 AVGRQVRKMIA
+9 
-20 AAMAAMLVFA
+20 
-30 SANVA
+30 
-35 DVNAEETVLA
+35 LA

-53 ETGSGVVEA
+53 ETGAGVVEA
-62 EKNTGEP
+62 KKTGEP

-82 NTDLDAETADPDTE
+82 NIDLDAETADPDTE

-177 DIIVNKDLLTSI
+177 DITVNEDLLTSI
-189 NTDDDGKVTNGTS
+189 NTDKDGNVTNGTS

-213 AKNGQQMLYAG
+213 ANNGQQMVYAG

-245 EDSEYAFNKKNFA
+245 EDSEYAFNKKSFA

-266 VTRNLRILDSYMRG
+266 VTRNLGIMDSYMRG

-299 YSTATVCGERYL
+299 YSTATVCGESYL
-311 GGICGRSRSNSMIEN
+311 GGICGRSRSNSIIEN

-333 YGNGKSIG
+333 FGNGKSIG

-426 GICGNSNKVDFQNT
+426 GICGNSNKVDFQNA

-455 KDATTEKTEGK
+455 KDATIKQTEGK
-466 PSQAFESGEIAYLLQ
+466 TSQAFESGEIAYLLQ
-481 AGREEAI
+481 VGREE
-488 WGQTLSGNDVQAYP
+488 P
-502 VLGGAKVYQV
+502 
-512 TEYKGCIESTGI
+512 
-524 AGTTYNNAN
+524 
-533 APVVFGPHVYE
+533 
-544 NGFCTI
+544 
-550 CSAYEPAVL
+550 
-559 TTGKYDIDANGEIT
+559 
-573 NSDEAYEI
+573 
-581 GNAGQLY
+581 
-588 WFAGLVN
+588 
-595 GTLTDGTAQ
+595 
-604 NLKANAVLTA
+604 
-614 DITVNEDLLASI
+614 
-626 NTDDDGNVINGK
+626 
-638 SFRIWLPIGKINS
+638 
-651 DNGERMLY
+651 
-659 AGIFDGKEH
+659 
-668 SISGLY
+668 
-674 ANLYDVPVEDSE
+674 
-686 YAFNKKSFAGLF
+686 
-698 GLYAGVTRNLRIL
+698 
-711 DSYMRGEHDIGGIC
+711 
-725 GSAEG
+725 
-730 GTIQNCDSTATV
+730 
-742 YGEFYVGGICGHSQS
+742 
-757 NSIIENCYNAGY
+757 
-769 IYGADGSIGG
+769 
-779 ICGDNYSTI
+779 
-788 ESCYNIGIIEG
+788 
-799 NFSVGGI
+799 
-806 VGESFGLGNTIW
+806 
-818 IKDCYNRGNVIG
+818 
-830 DTEKIG
+830 
-836 GIGGYISYSLVENCY
+836 
-851 SQATVSGNT
+851 
-860 NVGGICGNGYKAD
+860 
-873 FQNAYYDSNLY
+873 
-884 TGDAIGCLK
+884 
-893 DATAEKTEGK
+893 
-903 PSQAFESGEIAYL
+903 
-916 LQAGREEL
+916 

-955 AKDEAHTVYT
+955 AKDEAHTVYA

-1069 QPSQKPSEQP
+1069 QPS
-1079 SGSPS
+1079 
-1084 QKPSE
+1084 E
-1089 SPSQKPSESPS
+1089 SPSG
-1100 QKPSE
+1100 
-1105 SPSQKPSEQ
+1105 
-1114 PSESPSQ
+1114 SPSQ

-1131 GQDIK
+1131 EQDIK

-1264 SYRKIFRARG
+1264 SYRKVFRARG

>member
-20 AAMAAMLVFA
+20 VAMAAMLVFT

-53 ETGSGVVEA
+53 ETGAGVVEA

-102 TYKNGFCTDDGCDAY
+102 TYKNGFCTDSGCDAY

-189 NTDDDGKVTNGTS
+189 NTDDDGNVTNGSS
-202 FRIWLPMGKIN
+202 FKAWRPMGMADEKGN
-213 AKNGQQMLYAG
+213 LTGWYTG
-224 IFDGKGHS
+224 IFDGNGHS
-232 ISGLYA
+232 ISGLYVNRDEA
-238 NLYDAPV
+238 ADDV
-245 EDSEYAFNKKNFA
+245 HTWFKSCI
-258 GLFGLDAG
+258 GLFGYYSG
-266 VTRNLRILDSYMRG
+266 VTRNLSVLDSYMRG
-280 EYNIGG
+280 KDCIGG
-286 ICGSAEGGTIQNC
+286 ICGYNDGGTIQNC
-299 YSTATVCGERYL
+299 YSAATVCGDSYI
-311 GGICGRSRSNSMIEN
+311 GGICGRSEGDSIIEN
-326 CYNAGNV
+326 CYNTGYV
-333 YGNGKSIG
+333 YGATRSIG
-341 GICGDNGATLQDCY
+341 GICGDNSATLQGCY
-355 NVGNVNGKFNVGGI
+355 NVGNVNGEFYVGGI
-369 VGGSSGSGNT
+369 VGESSGSGNT

-426 GICGNSNKVDFQNT
+426 GICGDSNKV
-440 YYDSNLYTGNAIGYL
+440 
-455 KDATTEKTEGK
+455 
-466 PSQAFESGEIAYLLQ
+466 
-481 AGREEAI
+481 
-488 WGQTLSGNDVQAYP
+488 
-502 VLGGAKVYQV
+502 
-512 TEYKGCIESTGI
+512 
-524 AGTTYNNAN
+524 
-533 APVVFGPHVYE
+533 
-544 NGFCTI
+544 
-550 CSAYEPAVL
+550 
-559 TTGKYDIDANGEIT
+559 
-573 NSDEAYEI
+573 
-581 GNAGQLY
+581 
-588 WFAGLVN
+588 
-595 GTLTDGTAQ
+595 
-604 NLKANAVLTA
+604 
-614 DITVNEDLLASI
+614 
-626 NTDDDGNVINGK
+626 
-638 SFRIWLPIGKINS
+638 
-651 DNGERMLY
+651 
-659 AGIFDGKEH
+659 
-668 SISGLY
+668 
-674 ANLYDVPVEDSE
+674 
-686 YAFNKKSFAGLF
+686 
-698 GLYAGVTRNLRIL
+698 
-711 DSYMRGEHDIGGIC
+711 
-725 GSAEG
+725 
-730 GTIQNCDSTATV
+730 
-742 YGEFYVGGICGHSQS
+742 
-757 NSIIENCYNAGY
+757 
-769 IYGADGSIGG
+769 
-779 ICGDNYSTI
+779 
-788 ESCYNIGIIEG
+788 
-799 NFSVGGI
+799 
-806 VGESFGLGNTIW
+806 
-818 IKDCYNRGNVIG
+818 
-830 DTEKIG
+830 
-836 GIGGYISYSLVENCY
+836 
-851 SQATVSGNT
+851 
-860 NVGGICGNGYKAD
+860 D

-916 LQAGREEL
+916 LQAGREEAI
-924 VWGQTLSGNDV
+924 WGQTLSGNDV
-935 QAYPVLGGA
+935 QVYPVLGGA
-944 RVYQNITYQDC
+944 KVYQNITYQDC

-965 YANEQKQ
+965 YANDQKPTVY
-972 ESYDYTLQEVKA
+972 EYTLQEVKA
-984 KEPKC
+984 KAATC
-989 TEAGNK
+989 TEAGNT
-995 AYYKCSVCGK
+995 AYYVCSVCGK
-1005 LYTDQEGTNEVSANT
+1005 LYADQEGTNEVSANT

-1056 KAAVAIPKLPSST
+1056 KAAVAIPKLPSGT
-1069 QPSQKPSEQP
+1069 QPSRQPSESPSQQPSEAPSQQP

-1084 QKPSE
+1084 QKPE
-1089 SPSQKPSESPS
+1089 
-1100 QKPSE
+1100 
-1105 SPSQKPSEQ
+1105 
-1114 PSESPSQ
+1114 
-1121 KPSGSPSQQP
+1121 
-1131 GQDIK
+1131 QDIK

-1264 SYRKIFRARG
+1264 SYRKVFRARG
-1274 AAKTTKV
+1274 AAKTIKV

>member
-20 AAMAAMLVFA
+20 AAMAAMLVFT

-53 ETGSGVVEA
+53 ETGAGVVEA
-62 EKNTGEP
+62 KKTGEQ

-102 TYKNGFCTDDGCDAY
+102 TYKNGFCTDSGCDAY

-126 YDIDANGEITD
+126 YDIDANGEITN

-177 DIIVNKDLLTSI
+177 DITVNEDLLASI

-213 AKNGQQMLYAG
+213 ANNGQQMLYAG

-232 ISGLYA
+232 ISGVYA

-245 EDSEYAFNKKNFA
+245 EDPKNIYNNKDYA
-258 GLFGLDAG
+258 GLFGLLEG
-266 VTRNLRILDSYMRG
+266 VTRNLSVLDSYMRG
-280 EYNIGG
+280 EDCIGG
-286 ICGSAEGGTIQNC
+286 ICGSNDGGTIQNC
-299 YSTATVCGERYL
+299 YSAATVCGDSYI
-311 GGICGRSRSNSMIEN
+311 GGICGCSRSNSIIEN
-326 CYNAGNV
+326 CYNAGYI
-333 YGNGKSIG
+333 YGATRSIG
-341 GICGDNGATLQDCY
+341 GICGNNYSTIENCY
-355 NVGNVNGKFNVGGI
+355 NVGNVNGKFYVGGI
-369 VGGSSGSGNT
+369 VGESSGLGDT

-386 NRGNVIGDTKDIGG
+386 NRGNVIGDTEKIGG
-400 IGGYIGYSLVEN
+400 IGGYIGSSLVEN

-426 GICGNSNKVDFQNT
+426 GICGNSNKVDFQNA
-440 YYDSNLYTGNAIGYL
+440 YYDSNLYTGDAIGYL

-533 APVVFGPHVYE
+533 APVFGPHVYE

-626 NTDDDGNVINGK
+626 NTDDDGKVTNGT
-638 SFRIWLPIGKINS
+638 SFRIWLPMGKINAN
-651 DNGERMLY
+651 NGQQMLY
-659 AGIFDGKEH
+659 AGIFDGKGH
-668 SISGLY
+668 SISGVY
-674 ANLYDVPVEDSE
+674 ANLYDAPVEDPKNI
-686 YAFNKKSFAGLF
+686 YNNKDYAGLF
-698 GLYAGVTRNLRIL
+698 GLLEGVTRNLSVL
-711 DSYMRGEHDIGGIC
+711 DSYMRGEDCIGGIC
-725 GSAEG
+725 GSNDG
-730 GTIQNCDSTATV
+730 GTIQNCYSAATV
-742 YGEFYVGGICGHSQS
+742 CGDSYIGGICGRSRS

-769 IYGADGSIGG
+769 VYGATRSIGG

-799 NFSVGGI
+799 NFMVGGI
-806 VGESFGLGNTIW
+806 VGVSSGSGNTIW

-830 DTEKIG
+830 DTIDIG
-836 GIGGYISYSLVENCY
+836 GIGGYIGSSLVENCY

-860 NVGGICGNGYKAD
+860 NVGGICGNSNKVD

-884 TGDAIGCLK
+884 TGDAFGYSE
-893 DATAEKTEGK
+893 DATIKQTEGK
-903 PSQAFESGEIAYL
+903 SSQAFESGEIAYL
-916 LQAGREEL
+916 LQAGREEAI
-924 VWGQTLSGNDV
+924 WGQTLSGNDV
-935 QAYPVLGGA
+935 QVYPVLGGEK
-944 RVYQNITYQDC
+944 VYQNITYQDC
-955 AKDEAHTVYT
+955 TKDEAHTVYT
-965 YANEQKQ
+965 YANDQKPTVY
-972 ESYDYTLQEVKA
+972 EYTLQEVKA
-984 KEPKC
+984 KAATC
-989 TEAGNK
+989 TEAGNT
-995 AYYKCSVCGK
+995 AYYVCSVCGK
-1005 LYTDQEGTNEVSANT
+1005 LYTDQEGTNEVSAEA
-1020 VVVPAKGHSFTW
+1020 VVISAKGHSFTW
-1032 IIDREATEQAEGSR
+1032 IIDKEATEQAEGSR

-1056 KAAVAIPKLPSST
+1056 KAAVAIPKLPSGT
-1069 QPSQKPSEQP
+1069 QPSESPSQKPSEA
-1079 SGSPS
+1079 PS

-1089 SPSQKPSESPS
+1089 SPSQKPSG
-1100 QKPSE
+1100 Q
-1105 SPSQKPSEQ
+1105 
-1114 PSESPSQ
+1114 
-1121 KPSGSPSQQP
+1121 PSGSPIQQP

-1264 SYRKIFRARG
+1264 SYRKVFRARG

>member
-20 AAMAAMLVFA
+20 AAMAAMLVFT

-53 ETGSGVVEA
+53 ETGAGVVEA
-62 EKNTGEP
+62 KKTGEP

-82 NTDLDAETADPDTE
+82 NIDLDAETADSDTE

-102 TYKNGFCTDDGCDAY
+102 TYKNGFCTDDGCSAY

-177 DIIVNKDLLTSI
+177 DITVNEDLLTSI
-189 NTDDDGKVTNGTS
+189 NTDKDGNVTNGTS

-213 AKNGQQMLYAG
+213 ANNGQQMVYAG

-245 EDSEYAFNKKNFA
+245 EDSEYAFNKKSFA

-266 VTRNLRILDSYMRG
+266 VTRNLGIMDSYMRG

-299 YSTATVCGERYL
+299 YSTATVCGESYL
-311 GGICGRSRSNSMIEN
+311 GGICGRSRSNSIIEN

-333 YGNGKSIG
+333 FGNGKSIG

-426 GICGNSNKVDFQNT
+426 GICGNSNKVDFQNA
-440 YYDSNLYTGNAIGYL
+440 YYDSNLYTGDAIGYL
-455 KDATTEKTEGK
+455 KDATIKQTEGK
-466 PSQAFESGEIAYLLQ
+466 SSQAFESGEITYLLQ
-481 AGREEAI
+481 EGREEPV

-502 VLGGAKVYQV
+502 VLGGAK
-512 TEYKGCIESTGI
+512 
-524 AGTTYNNAN
+524 
-533 APVVFGPHVYE
+533 
-544 NGFCTI
+544 
-550 CSAYEPAVL
+550 
-559 TTGKYDIDANGEIT
+559 
-573 NSDEAYEI
+573 
-581 GNAGQLY
+581 
-588 WFAGLVN
+588 
-595 GTLTDGTAQ
+595 
-604 NLKANAVLTA
+604 
-614 DITVNEDLLASI
+614 
-626 NTDDDGNVINGK
+626 
-638 SFRIWLPIGKINS
+638 
-651 DNGERMLY
+651 
-659 AGIFDGKEH
+659 
-668 SISGLY
+668 
-674 ANLYDVPVEDSE
+674 
-686 YAFNKKSFAGLF
+686 
-698 GLYAGVTRNLRIL
+698 
-711 DSYMRGEHDIGGIC
+711 
-725 GSAEG
+725 
-730 GTIQNCDSTATV
+730 
-742 YGEFYVGGICGHSQS
+742 
-757 NSIIENCYNAGY
+757 
-769 IYGADGSIGG
+769 
-779 ICGDNYSTI
+779 
-788 ESCYNIGIIEG
+788 
-799 NFSVGGI
+799 
-806 VGESFGLGNTIW
+806 
-818 IKDCYNRGNVIG
+818 
-830 DTEKIG
+830 
-836 GIGGYISYSLVENCY
+836 
-851 SQATVSGNT
+851 
-860 NVGGICGNGYKAD
+860 
-873 FQNAYYDSNLY
+873 
-884 TGDAIGCLK
+884 
-893 DATAEKTEGK
+893 
-903 PSQAFESGEIAYL
+903 
-916 LQAGREEL
+916 
-924 VWGQTLSGNDV
+924 
-935 QAYPVLGGA
+935 
-944 RVYQNITYQDC
+944 VYQNITYQDC

-1069 QPSQKPSEQP
+1069 QPS
-1079 SGSPS
+1079 GSPS

-1089 SPSQKPSESPS
+1089 TPS

-1114 PSESPSQ
+1114 PSQQPSESPSQ
-1121 KPSGSPSQQP
+1121 KPSEAPSQQP

-1264 SYRKIFRARG
+1264 SYRKVFRARG
-1274 AAKTTKV
+1274 AAKTIKV

>member
-1 MMEKSRNR
+1 MEKSRNR

-20 AAMAAMLVFA
+20 AAMAAMLVFT

-53 ETGSGVVEA
+53 ETGAGVVEA
-62 EKNTGEP
+62 KKTGEP

-126 YDIDANGEITD
+126 YDIDANGEKTD

-162 DGTAQNLKANAVLTA
+162 DGTAQNLGANAVLTKN
-177 DIIVNKDLLTSI
+177 ITMNEDLLASI
-189 NTDDDGKVTNGTS
+189 KTDDDGNVTNGSS
-202 FRIWLPMGKIN
+202 FKAWRPMGMADEKGEFTGHY
-213 AKNGQQMLYAG
+213 KG
-224 IFDGKGHS
+224 IFDGNGYS
-232 ISGLYA
+232 ISGLYVNRDEA
-238 NLYDAPV
+238 TADVN
-245 EDSEYAFNKKNFA
+245 SRFKSSI
-258 GLFGLDAG
+258 GLFGYHDG
-266 VTRNLRILDSYMRG
+266 VTKNLGILDSYMRG
-280 EYNIGG
+280 QGCIGG
-286 ICGSAEGGTIQNC
+286 ICGYNDGGTIQNC
-299 YSTATVCGERYL
+299 YSAATVCGDSYI
-311 GGICGRSRSNSMIEN
+311 GGICGRSRSNSIIEN
-326 CYNAGNV
+326 CYNAGYI
-333 YGNGKSIG
+333 YGATRSIG
-341 GICGDNGATLQDCY
+341 GICGDNYSTIESCY
-355 NVGNVNGKFNVGGI
+355 NIGIIEGNFMVGGI
-369 VGGSSGSGNT
+369 VGVSSGLGNT

-426 GICGNSNKVDFQNT
+426 GICGNSNKVDFQNA

-455 KDATTEKTEGK
+455 KDATIKQTEGK

-488 WGQTLSGNDVQAYP
+488 
-502 VLGGAKVYQV
+502 
-512 TEYKGCIESTGI
+512 
-524 AGTTYNNAN
+524 
-533 APVVFGPHVYE
+533 
-544 NGFCTI
+544 
-550 CSAYEPAVL
+550 
-559 TTGKYDIDANGEIT
+559 
-573 NSDEAYEI
+573 
-581 GNAGQLY
+581 
-588 WFAGLVN
+588 
-595 GTLTDGTAQ
+595 
-604 NLKANAVLTA
+604 
-614 DITVNEDLLASI
+614 
-626 NTDDDGNVINGK
+626 
-638 SFRIWLPIGKINS
+638 
-651 DNGERMLY
+651 
-659 AGIFDGKEH
+659 
-668 SISGLY
+668 
-674 ANLYDVPVEDSE
+674 
-686 YAFNKKSFAGLF
+686 
-698 GLYAGVTRNLRIL
+698 
-711 DSYMRGEHDIGGIC
+711 
-725 GSAEG
+725 
-730 GTIQNCDSTATV
+730 
-742 YGEFYVGGICGHSQS
+742 
-757 NSIIENCYNAGY
+757 
-769 IYGADGSIGG
+769 
-779 ICGDNYSTI
+779 
-788 ESCYNIGIIEG
+788 
-799 NFSVGGI
+799 
-806 VGESFGLGNTIW
+806 
-818 IKDCYNRGNVIG
+818 
-830 DTEKIG
+830 
-836 GIGGYISYSLVENCY
+836 
-851 SQATVSGNT
+851 
-860 NVGGICGNGYKAD
+860 
-873 FQNAYYDSNLY
+873 
-884 TGDAIGCLK
+884 
-893 DATAEKTEGK
+893 
-903 PSQAFESGEIAYL
+903 
-916 LQAGREEL
+916 
-924 VWGQTLSGNDV
+924 WGQTLSGNDV

-1069 QPSQKPSEQP
+1069 QPSESPSQKP

-1084 QKPSE
+1084 QKPSG
-1089 SPSQKPSESPS
+1089 
-1100 QKPSE
+1100 
-1105 SPSQKPSEQ
+1105 
-1114 PSESPSQ
+1114 SPSQ

-1136 VPAKGTKLTAKGASY
+1136 VPVKGTKLTAKGASY

-1239 KNVGSQAFKGI
+1239 KNVGRQAFKGI

-1264 SYRKIFRARG
+1264 SYRKVFRARG

>member
-20 AAMAAMLVFA
+20 AAMAAMLVFT

-53 ETGSGVVEA
+53 ETGAGVVEA
-62 EKNTGEP
+62 KKTGEQ

-102 TYKNGFCTDDGCDAY
+102 TYKNGFCTDSGCDAY

-126 YDIDANGEITD
+126 YDIDANGEITN

-177 DIIVNKDLLTSI
+177 DITVNEDLLASI

-213 AKNGQQMLYAG
+213 ANNGQQMLYAG

-232 ISGLYA
+232 ISGVYA

-245 EDSEYAFNKKNFA
+245 EDPKNIYNNKDYA
-258 GLFGLDAG
+258 GLFGLLEG
-266 VTRNLRILDSYMRG
+266 VTRNLSVIDSYMRG
-280 EYNIGG
+280 EDCIGG
-286 ICGSAEGGTIQNC
+286 ICGSNDGGTIQNC
-299 YSTATVCGERYL
+299 YSAATVCGDSYI
-311 GGICGRSRSNSMIEN
+311 GGICGCSRSNSIIEN
-326 CYNAGNV
+326 CYNAGYI
-333 YGNGKSIG
+333 YGATRSIG
-341 GICGDNGATLQDCY
+341 GICGNNYSTIENCY
-355 NVGNVNGKFNVGGI
+355 NVGNVNGKFYVGGI
-369 VGGSSGSGNT
+369 VGESSGLGDT

-386 NRGNVIGDTKDIGG
+386 NRGNVIGDTEKIGG
-400 IGGYIGYSLVEN
+400 IGGYIGSSLVEN

-426 GICGNSNKVDFQNT
+426 GICGNSNKVDFQNA
-440 YYDSNLYTGNAIGYL
+440 YYDSNLYTGDAIGYL

-533 APVVFGPHVYE
+533 APVFGPHVYE

-604 NLKANAVLTA
+604 NLGANAVLTKN
-614 DITVNEDLLASI
+614 ITVNEDLLASI
-626 NTDDDGNVINGK
+626 KTDDDGNVTNGS
-638 SFRIWLPIGKINS
+638 SFKAWRPMGMA
-651 DNGERMLY
+651 DENGEFTGHY
-659 AGIFDGKEH
+659 KGIFDGNGY

-674 ANLYDVPVEDSE
+674 VNRDEATADVNSR
-686 YAFNKKSFAGLF
+686 FKSSIGLF
-698 GLYAGVTRNLRIL
+698 GYHDGVTKNLGIL
-711 DSYMRGEHDIGGIC
+711 DSYMRGNYCIGGIC
-725 GSAEG
+725 GYNDG
-730 GTIQNCDSTATV
+730 GTIQNCYSAATV
-742 YGEFYVGGICGHSQS
+742 CGDSYIGGICGRSRS

-769 IYGADGSIGG
+769 VYGATRSIGG

-799 NFSVGGI
+799 NFMVGGI
-806 VGESFGLGNTIW
+806 VGVSSGSGNTIW

-830 DTEKIG
+830 DTIDIG
-836 GIGGYISYSLVENCY
+836 GIGGYIGSSLVENCY

-860 NVGGICGNGYKAD
+860 NVGGICGNSNKVD

-884 TGDAIGCLK
+884 TGDAFGYSE
-893 DATAEKTEGK
+893 DATIKQTEGK
-903 PSQAFESGEIAYL
+903 SSQAFESGEIAYL
-916 LQAGREEL
+916 LQAGREEAI
-924 VWGQTLSGNDV
+924 WGQTLSGNDV
-935 QAYPVLGGA
+935 QVYPVLGGEK
-944 RVYQNITYQDC
+944 VYQNITYQDC
-955 AKDEAHTVYT
+955 TKDEAHTVYT
-965 YANEQKQ
+965 YANDQKPTVY
-972 ESYDYTLQEVKA
+972 EYTLQEVKA
-984 KEPKC
+984 KAATC
-989 TEAGNK
+989 TEAGNT
-995 AYYKCSVCGK
+995 AYYVCSVCGK
-1005 LYTDQEGTNEVSANT
+1005 LYTDQEGTNEVSAEA
-1020 VVVPAKGHSFTW
+1020 VVISAKGHSFTW
-1032 IIDREATEQAEGSR
+1032 IIDKEATEQAEGSR

-1056 KAAVAIPKLPSST
+1056 KAAVAIPKLPSGT
-1069 QPSQKPSEQP
+1069 QPSESPSQKPSEA
-1079 SGSPS
+1079 PS

-1089 SPSQKPSESPS
+1089 SPSQKPSG
-1100 QKPSE
+1100 Q
-1105 SPSQKPSEQ
+1105 
-1114 PSESPSQ
+1114 
-1121 KPSGSPSQQP
+1121 PSGSPIQQP

-1264 SYRKIFRARG
+1264 SYRKVFRARG

>member
-9 AVGRQVRKMIA
+9 AVGRQARKMIA
-20 AAMAAMLVFA
+20 AAMAAMLVFT

-53 ETGSGVVEA
+53 ETGAGVVEA
-62 EKNTGEP
+62 KKTGEP

-96 TADGTH
+96 NADGTH

-177 DIIVNKDLLTSI
+177 DITVNEDLLTSI
-189 NTDDDGKVTNGTS
+189 NTEEDGNVTNGSS
-202 FRIWLPMGKIN
+202 FKAWRPMGMADEKGN
-213 AKNGQQMLYAG
+213 LTGWYTG
-224 IFDGKGHS
+224 IFDGNGHS
-232 ISGLYA
+232 ISGLYVNRDEA
-238 NLYDAPV
+238 ADDV
-245 EDSEYAFNKKNFA
+245 HTWFKSCI
-258 GLFGLDAG
+258 GLFGYYSG
-266 VTRNLRILDSYMRG
+266 VTRNLSVLDSYMRG
-280 EYNIGG
+280 KDCIGG
-286 ICGSAEGGTIQNC
+286 ICGYNDGGTIQNC
-299 YSTATVCGERYL
+299 YSAATVCGDSYI
-311 GGICGRSRSNSMIEN
+311 GGICGRSEGDSIIEN
-326 CYNAGNV
+326 CYNTGYV
-333 YGNGKSIG
+333 YGATRSIG
-341 GICGDNGATLQDCY
+341 GICGDNSATLQGCY
-355 NVGNVNGKFNVGGI
+355 NVGNVNGKFYVGGI
-369 VGGSSGSGNT
+369 VGESSGSGNT

-400 IGGYIGYSLVEN
+400 IGGYIGSSLVEN

-426 GICGNSNKVDFQNT
+426 GICGNSNKVDFQNA

-455 KDATTEKTEGK
+455 KDATIKQTEGK

-481 AGREEAI
+481 ADREEPV
-488 WGQTLSGNDVQAYP
+488 WGQTLSGNDVQTYP

-533 APVVFGPHVYE
+533 APVFEPHVYE

-559 TTGKYDIDANGEIT
+559 TTGKYDIDVNGEIT
-573 NSDEAYEI
+573 DSDEAYEI

-614 DITVNEDLLASI
+614 DIIVNKDLLTSI
-626 NTDDDGNVINGK
+626 NTDDDGNVTNGK

-651 DNGERMLY
+651 YKRKPMLY
-659 AGIFDGKEH
+659 AGIFDGKGH
-668 SISGLY
+668 SISGVY
-674 ANLYDVPVEDSE
+674 ANLYDAPVEDPKNI
-686 YAFNKKSFAGLF
+686 YNNKDYAGLF
-698 GLYAGVTRNLRIL
+698 GLLEGVARNLSVI
-711 DSYMRGEHDIGGIC
+711 DSYMRGDYCIGGIC
-725 GSAEG
+725 GNEDG
-730 GTIQNCDSTATV
+730 GTIQNCYSAATV
-742 YGEFYVGGICGHSQS
+742 CGDSYIGGICGRSQS

-779 ICGDNYSTI
+779 ICGDNCATLQG
-788 ESCYNIGIIEG
+788 CYNVGIVKG
-799 NFSVGGI
+799 KRCVGGI
-806 VGESFGLGNTIW
+806 VGVSSGLGNTIW
-818 IKDCYNRGNVIG
+818 LKDCYNKGSVIG
-830 DTEKIG
+830 NTIETG
-836 GIGGYISYSLVENCY
+836 GIGGYIGYSLVENCY

-860 NVGGICGNGYKAD
+860 NVGGICGNSNKVD

-884 TGDAIGCLK
+884 TGNAIGYLK
-893 DATAEKTEGK
+893 DATIKQTEGK
-903 PSQAFESGEIAYL
+903 TSQAFESGEIAYL
-916 LQAGREEL
+916 LQVGREEP

-955 AKDEAHTVYT
+955 AKDEAHTVYA

-1069 QPSQKPSEQP
+1069 QPS
-1079 SGSPS
+1079 
-1084 QKPSE
+1084 E
-1089 SPSQKPSESPS
+1089 SPSG
-1100 QKPSE
+1100 
-1105 SPSQKPSEQ
+1105 
-1114 PSESPSQ
+1114 SPSQ

-1131 GQDIK
+1131 EQDIK

-1264 SYRKIFRARG
+1264 SYRKVFRARG

>member
-20 AAMAAMLVFA
+20 AAMAAMLVFT

-53 ETGSGVVEA
+53 ETGAGVVEA
-62 EKNTGEP
+62 QKNTGEP

-82 NTDLDAETADPDTE
+82 NIDLDAE

-177 DIIVNKDLLTSI
+177 DITVNEDLLTSI
-189 NTDDDGKVTNGTS
+189 NTDDDGNVTNGKS

-213 AKNGQQMLYAG
+213 GDNGQRMLYAG

-232 ISGLYA
+232 ISGVYA

-245 EDSEYAFNKKNFA
+245 EDPKNIYNNKDYA
-258 GLFGLDAG
+258 GLFGLLEG
-266 VTRNLRILDSYMRG
+266 VTRNLSVIDSYMRG
-280 EYNIGG
+280 EDCIGG
-286 ICGSAEGGTIQNC
+286 ICGYNDGGTIQNC
-299 YSTATVCGERYL
+299 YSAATVCGDSYI
-311 GGICGRSRSNSMIEN
+311 GGICGRSRSNSIIEN
-326 CYNAGNV
+326 CYNAGYI
-333 YGNGKSIG
+333 YGATRSIG
-341 GICGDNGATLQDCY
+341 GICGNNYSTIENCY
-355 NVGNVNGKFNVGGI
+355 NVGNVNGKFYVGGI
-369 VGGSSGSGNT
+369 VGESFGLGDT

-386 NRGNVIGDTKDIGG
+386 NRGNVIGDTEKIGG

-426 GICGNSNKVDFQNT
+426 GICGNSNKVDFQNA

-455 KDATTEKTEGK
+455 KDATIKQTEGK
-466 PSQAFESGEIAYLLQ
+466 TSQAFESGEIAYLLQ

-502 VLGGAKVYQV
+502 VLGGAK
-512 TEYKGCIESTGI
+512 
-524 AGTTYNNAN
+524 
-533 APVVFGPHVYE
+533 
-544 NGFCTI
+544 
-550 CSAYEPAVL
+550 
-559 TTGKYDIDANGEIT
+559 
-573 NSDEAYEI
+573 
-581 GNAGQLY
+581 
-588 WFAGLVN
+588 
-595 GTLTDGTAQ
+595 
-604 NLKANAVLTA
+604 
-614 DITVNEDLLASI
+614 
-626 NTDDDGNVINGK
+626 
-638 SFRIWLPIGKINS
+638 
-651 DNGERMLY
+651 
-659 AGIFDGKEH
+659 
-668 SISGLY
+668 
-674 ANLYDVPVEDSE
+674 
-686 YAFNKKSFAGLF
+686 
-698 GLYAGVTRNLRIL
+698 
-711 DSYMRGEHDIGGIC
+711 
-725 GSAEG
+725 
-730 GTIQNCDSTATV
+730 
-742 YGEFYVGGICGHSQS
+742 
-757 NSIIENCYNAGY
+757 
-769 IYGADGSIGG
+769 
-779 ICGDNYSTI
+779 
-788 ESCYNIGIIEG
+788 
-799 NFSVGGI
+799 
-806 VGESFGLGNTIW
+806 
-818 IKDCYNRGNVIG
+818 
-830 DTEKIG
+830 
-836 GIGGYISYSLVENCY
+836 
-851 SQATVSGNT
+851 
-860 NVGGICGNGYKAD
+860 
-873 FQNAYYDSNLY
+873 
-884 TGDAIGCLK
+884 
-893 DATAEKTEGK
+893 
-903 PSQAFESGEIAYL
+903 
-916 LQAGREEL
+916 
-924 VWGQTLSGNDV
+924 
-935 QAYPVLGGA
+935 
-944 RVYQNITYQDC
+944 VYQNITYQDC

-1069 QPSQKPSEQP
+1069 QPSESPSQKP

-1084 QKPSE
+1084 QK
-1089 SPSQKPSESPS
+1089 
-1100 QKPSE
+1100 
-1105 SPSQKPSEQ
+1105 

-1239 KNVGSQAFKGI
+1239 KNVGRQAFKGI
-1250 HKKAAFKVPKKKIS
+1250 HKKATFKVPKKKIS
-1264 SYRKIFRARG
+1264 SYRKVFRARG

>member
-9 AVGRQVRKMIA
+9 AVGRQARKMIA
-20 AAMAAMLVFA
+20 AAMAAMLVFT
-30 SANVA
+30 SVNVA

-53 ETGSGVVEA
+53 ETGAGVVEA

-69 EVENGGAENREAE
+69 EVENGGAE

-102 TYKNGFCTDDGCDAY
+102 TYKNGFCTDSGCDAY

-162 DGTAQNLKANAVLTA
+162 DGTAQNLKANVVLTA
-177 DIIVNKDLLTSI
+177 DITVNEDLLTSI
-189 NTDDDGKVTNGTS
+189 NTDDNGNVTNGSS
-202 FRIWLPMGKIN
+202 FKAWRPMGMADEKGEFTGHY
-213 AKNGQQMLYAG
+213 KG
-224 IFDGKGHS
+224 IFDGNGHS
-232 ISGLYA
+232 ISGVYVNRDEA
-238 NLYDAPV
+238 ADDV
-245 EDSEYAFNKKNFA
+245 DTRFKSSI
-258 GLFGLDAG
+258 GLFGYHDG
-266 VTRNLRILDSYMRG
+266 VTRNLGILDSYMRG
-280 EYNIGG
+280 KGCIGG
-286 ICGSAEGGTIQNC
+286 ICGYNDGGTIQNC
-299 YSTATVCGERYL
+299 YSAATVCGDSYI
-311 GGICGRSRSNSMIEN
+311 GGICGRSRSNSIIEN
-326 CYNAGNV
+326 CYNAGYI
-333 YGNGKSIG
+333 YGATRSIG
-341 GICGDNGATLQDCY
+341 GICGDNYSTIESCY
-355 NVGNVNGKFNVGGI
+355 NIGIIEGNFMVGGI
-369 VGGSSGSGNT
+369 VGVSSGLGNT
-379 IWIKDCY
+379 TWIKDCY
-386 NRGNVIGDTKDIGG
+386 NRGNVIGDTIDIGG
-400 IGGYIGYSLVEN
+400 IGGYIGSSLVEN

-426 GICGNSNKVDFQNT
+426 GICGNSNKVDFQNA

-481 AGREEAI
+481 ADREE
-488 WGQTLSGNDVQAYP
+488 P
-502 VLGGAKVYQV
+502 
-512 TEYKGCIESTGI
+512 
-524 AGTTYNNAN
+524 
-533 APVVFGPHVYE
+533 
-544 NGFCTI
+544 
-550 CSAYEPAVL
+550 
-559 TTGKYDIDANGEIT
+559 
-573 NSDEAYEI
+573 
-581 GNAGQLY
+581 
-588 WFAGLVN
+588 
-595 GTLTDGTAQ
+595 
-604 NLKANAVLTA
+604 
-614 DITVNEDLLASI
+614 
-626 NTDDDGNVINGK
+626 
-638 SFRIWLPIGKINS
+638 
-651 DNGERMLY
+651 
-659 AGIFDGKEH
+659 
-668 SISGLY
+668 
-674 ANLYDVPVEDSE
+674 
-686 YAFNKKSFAGLF
+686 
-698 GLYAGVTRNLRIL
+698 
-711 DSYMRGEHDIGGIC
+711 
-725 GSAEG
+725 
-730 GTIQNCDSTATV
+730 
-742 YGEFYVGGICGHSQS
+742 
-757 NSIIENCYNAGY
+757 
-769 IYGADGSIGG
+769 
-779 ICGDNYSTI
+779 
-788 ESCYNIGIIEG
+788 
-799 NFSVGGI
+799 
-806 VGESFGLGNTIW
+806 
-818 IKDCYNRGNVIG
+818 
-830 DTEKIG
+830 
-836 GIGGYISYSLVENCY
+836 
-851 SQATVSGNT
+851 
-860 NVGGICGNGYKAD
+860 
-873 FQNAYYDSNLY
+873 
-884 TGDAIGCLK
+884 
-893 DATAEKTEGK
+893 
-903 PSQAFESGEIAYL
+903 
-916 LQAGREEL
+916 

-935 QAYPVLGGA
+935 QTYPVLGGA
-944 RVYQNITYQDC
+944 KVYQNITYQDC

-995 AYYKCSVCGK
+995 AYYKCSACGK

-1069 QPSQKPSEQP
+1069 QPSESP

-1084 QKPSE
+1084 QQPSE
-1089 SPSQKPSESPS
+1089 APSQK
-1100 QKPSE
+1100 
-1105 SPSQKPSEQ
+1105 

-1264 SYRKIFRARG
+1264 SYRKVFRARG

>member
-9 AVGRQVRKMIA
+9 AVGRQARKMIA
-20 AAMAAMLVFA
+20 AAMAAMLVFT

-53 ETGSGVVEA
+53 ETGAGVVEA
-62 EKNTGEP
+62 KKTGEP

-96 TADGTH
+96 NADGTH

-177 DIIVNKDLLTSI
+177 DIIVNKDLL
-189 NTDDDGKVTNGTS
+189 
-202 FRIWLPMGKIN
+202 
-213 AKNGQQMLYAG
+213 
-224 IFDGKGHS
+224 
-232 ISGLYA
+232 
-238 NLYDAPV
+238 
-245 EDSEYAFNKKNFA
+245 
-258 GLFGLDAG
+258 
-266 VTRNLRILDSYMRG
+266 
-280 EYNIGG
+280 
-286 ICGSAEGGTIQNC
+286 
-299 YSTATVCGERYL
+299 
-311 GGICGRSRSNSMIEN
+311 
-326 CYNAGNV
+326 
-333 YGNGKSIG
+333 
-341 GICGDNGATLQDCY
+341 
-355 NVGNVNGKFNVGGI
+355 
-369 VGGSSGSGNT
+369 
-379 IWIKDCY
+379 
-386 NRGNVIGDTKDIGG
+386 
-400 IGGYIGYSLVEN
+400 
-412 CYSQATVSGNTNVG
+412 
-426 GICGNSNKVDFQNT
+426 
-440 YYDSNLYTGNAIGYL
+440 
-455 KDATTEKTEGK
+455 
-466 PSQAFESGEIAYLLQ
+466 
-481 AGREEAI
+481 
-488 WGQTLSGNDVQAYP
+488 
-502 VLGGAKVYQV
+502 
-512 TEYKGCIESTGI
+512 
-524 AGTTYNNAN
+524 
-533 APVVFGPHVYE
+533 
-544 NGFCTI
+544 
-550 CSAYEPAVL
+550 
-559 TTGKYDIDANGEIT
+559 
-573 NSDEAYEI
+573 
-581 GNAGQLY
+581 
-588 WFAGLVN
+588 
-595 GTLTDGTAQ
+595 
-604 NLKANAVLTA
+604 
-614 DITVNEDLLASI
+614 ASI
-626 NTDDDGNVINGK
+626 NTDDDGNVTNGT

-674 ANLYDVPVEDSE
+674 ANLYDVPVEDPGNI
-686 YAFNKKSFAGLF
+686 YINKNRAGLF

-725 GSAEG
+725 GRNEG
-730 GTIQNCDSTATV
+730 GTIQNCYSAATV
-742 YGEFYVGGICGHSQS
+742 CGDSYIGGICGRSRSNSIIENCYNAGNVYGNGRSIGGICGYNFSTIENCYNVGKVNGKFYVGGIVGESSGYDNTIWIKDCYNRGNVIGDTKDIGGIGGYIGSSLVENCYSQATVSGNTNVGGICGNSNKVDFQNAYYDSNLYTGNAIGYLKDATIKQTEGKPSQAFESGEIAYLLQADREEPVWGQTLSGNDVQTYPVLGGAKVYQVTEYKGCIESTGIAGTTYNNANAPVFEPHVYENGFCTICSAYEPAVLTTGKYDIDVNGEITDSDEAYEIGNAGQLYWFAGLVNGTLTDGTAQNLKANAVLTADIIVNKDLLTSINTDDDGNVTNGKSFRIWLPIGKINSYKRKPMLYAGIFDGKGHSISGVYANLYDAPVEDPKNIYNNKDYAGLFGLLEGVTRNLSVIDSYMRGDYCIGGICGNEDGGTIQNCYSAATVCGDSYIGGICGRSQS

-779 ICGDNYSTI
+779 ICGDNCATLQG
-788 ESCYNIGIIEG
+788 CYNVGIVKG
-799 NFSVGGI
+799 KRCVGGI
-806 VGESFGLGNTIW
+806 VGVSSGLGNTIW
-818 IKDCYNRGNVIG
+818 LKDCYNKGSVIG
-830 DTEKIG
+830 NTIETG
-836 GIGGYISYSLVENCY
+836 GIGGYIGYSLVENCY

-860 NVGGICGNGYKAD
+860 NVGGICGNSNKVD

-884 TGDAIGCLK
+884 TGNAIGYLK
-893 DATAEKTEGK
+893 DATIKQTEGK

-916 LQAGREEL
+916 LQVGREEP

-955 AKDEAHTVYT
+955 AKDEAHTVYA

-1069 QPSQKPSEQP
+1069 QPSESP

-1089 SPSQKPSESPS
+1089 QPSQKPSGSPSQKPSG
-1100 QKPSE
+1100 
-1105 SPSQKPSEQ
+1105 
-1114 PSESPSQ
+1114 SPSQ

-1131 GQDIK
+1131 EQDIK

-1264 SYRKIFRARG
+1264 SYRKVFRARG

>member
-9 AVGRQVRKMIA
+9 AVGRQARKMIA
-20 AAMAAMLVFA
+20 AAMAAMLVFT

-53 ETGSGVVEA
+53 EMGAGVVEA
-62 EKNTGEP
+62 KKTGEP

-96 TADGTH
+96 NADGTH

-177 DIIVNKDLLTSI
+177 DITVNEDLLTSI
-189 NTDDDGKVTNGTS
+189 NTEEDGNVTNGSS
-202 FRIWLPMGKIN
+202 FKAWRPMGM
-213 AKNGQQMLYAG
+213 ADENGEGYYKG
-224 IFDGKGHS
+224 IFDGNGHS
-232 ISGLYA
+232 ISGLYVNRDEA
-238 NLYDAPV
+238 ADDV
-245 EDSEYAFNKKNFA
+245 HIWFKSCI
-258 GLFGLDAG
+258 GLFGYYSG
-266 VTRNLRILDSYMRG
+266 VTRNLSVLDSYMRG
-280 EYNIGG
+280 EDCIGG
-286 ICGSAEGGTIQNC
+286 IFGYNDGGTIQNC
-299 YSTATVCGERYL
+299 YSAATVCGDSYI
-311 GGICGRSRSNSMIEN
+311 GGICGRSEGDSIIEN
-326 CYNAGNV
+326 CYNTGYV
-333 YGNGKSIG
+333 YGTTRSIG
-341 GICGDNGATLQDCY
+341 GICGDNYSTIESCY
-355 NVGNVNGKFNVGGI
+355 NIGIIEGNFMVGGI

-426 GICGNSNKVDFQNT
+426 GICGNSNKVDFQNA
-440 YYDSNLYTGNAIGYL
+440 YYDSNLYTGDAIGYL
-455 KDATTEKTEGK
+455 KDATIKQTEGK

-481 AGREEAI
+481 ADREEPV
-488 WGQTLSGNDVQAYP
+488 WGQTLSGNDVQVYP

-573 NSDEAYEI
+573 DSDEAYEI

-614 DITVNEDLLASI
+614 DIIVNKDLLASI
-626 NTDDDGNVINGK
+626 NTDDDGNVTNGK
-638 SFRIWLPIGKINS
+638 SFRIWLPMGKING
-651 DNGERMLY
+651 DNGQRMLY
-659 AGIFDGKEH
+659 AGIFDGKGH

-674 ANLYDVPVEDSE
+674 ANLYDAPVEDSD
-686 YAFNKKSFAGLF
+686 YTSNKNCAGLF
-698 GLYAGVTRNLRIL
+698 GSHAGVTRNLGIM
-711 DSYMRGEHDIGGIC
+711 DSYIRGDMCVGGIC
-725 GSAEG
+725 AYNDA
-730 GTIQNCDSTATV
+730 GTIQNCYSTATV
-742 YGEFYVGGICGHSQS
+742 YGESYLGGICGRSRS

-769 IYGADGSIGG
+769 VYGAARSIGG

-799 NFSVGGI
+799 NFMVGGI
-806 VGESFGLGNTIW
+806 VGGSSGSGNTIW

-830 DTEKIG
+830 DTKDIG
-836 GIGGYISYSLVENCY
+836 GIGGYIGYSLVENCY

-860 NVGGICGNGYKAD
+860 NVGGICGNSNKVD

-884 TGDAIGCLK
+884 TGDAIGYLK
-893 DATAEKTEGK
+893 DATIKQTEGK

-916 LQAGREEL
+916 LQAGREEAI
-924 VWGQTLSGNDV
+924 WGQTLSGNDV
-935 QAYPVLGGA
+935 QVYPVLGGA
-944 RVYQNITYQDC
+944 KVYQNITYQDC

-965 YANEQKQ
+965 YANDQKPTVY
-972 ESYDYTLQEVKA
+972 EYTLQEVKA
-984 KEPKC
+984 KAATC
-989 TEAGNK
+989 TEAGNT
-995 AYYKCSVCGK
+995 AYYVCSVCGK
-1005 LYTDQEGTNEVSANT
+1005 LYADQEGTNEVSANT

-1056 KAAVAIPKLPSST
+1056 KAAVAIPKLPSGT
-1069 QPSQKPSEQP
+1069 QPSRQPSESPSQQPSEAPSQQP

-1084 QKPSE
+1084 QKPE
-1089 SPSQKPSESPS
+1089 
-1100 QKPSE
+1100 
-1105 SPSQKPSEQ
+1105 
-1114 PSESPSQ
+1114 
-1121 KPSGSPSQQP
+1121 
-1131 GQDIK
+1131 QDIK

-1264 SYRKIFRARG
+1264 SYRKVFRARG
-1274 AAKTTKV
+1274 AAKTIKV

>member
-20 AAMAAMLVFA
+20 AAMAAMLVFT

-53 ETGSGVVEA
+53 ETGAGVVEA
-62 EKNTGEP
+62 KKTGEP

-82 NTDLDAETADPDTE
+82 NIDLDAETADPDTE

-177 DIIVNKDLLTSI
+177 DIIVNKDLLASI

-213 AKNGQQMLYAG
+213 ADNGQQMVYAG
-224 IFDGKGHS
+224 IFDGKEHS

-238 NLYDAPV
+238 NLYDVPV
-245 EDSEYAFNKKNFA
+245 EDPGNIYINKNRA
-258 GLFGLDAG
+258 GLFGLYAG

-280 EYNIGG
+280 EHDIGG
-286 ICGSAEGGTIQNC
+286 ICGRNEGGTIQNC
-299 YSTATVCGERYL
+299 YSAATVCGDSYI
-311 GGICGRSRSNSMIEN
+311 GGICGRSRSNSIIEN

-333 YGNGKSIG
+333 YGNGRSIG
-341 GICGDNGATLQDCY
+341 GICGYNFSIIENCY
-355 NVGNVNGKFNVGGI
+355 NVGKVNGKFYVGGI
-369 VGGSSGSGNT
+369 VGESSGYDNT

-400 IGGYIGYSLVEN
+400 IGGYIGRSLVEN

-426 GICGNSNKVDFQNT
+426 GICGNSNKVDFQNA

-455 KDATTEKTEGK
+455 KDATIKQTEGK
-466 PSQAFESGEIAYLLQ
+466 PSQAFESGEITYLLQ
-481 AGREEAI
+481 ADREEAI
-488 WGQTLSGNDVQAYP
+488 WGQTLSGNDVQ
-502 VLGGAKVYQV
+502 
-512 TEYKGCIESTGI
+512 T
-524 AGTTYNNAN
+524 
-533 APVVFGPHVYE
+533 
-544 NGFCTI
+544 
-550 CSAYEPAVL
+550 
-559 TTGKYDIDANGEIT
+559 
-573 NSDEAYEI
+573 
-581 GNAGQLY
+581 
-588 WFAGLVN
+588 
-595 GTLTDGTAQ
+595 
-604 NLKANAVLTA
+604 
-614 DITVNEDLLASI
+614 
-626 NTDDDGNVINGK
+626 
-638 SFRIWLPIGKINS
+638 
-651 DNGERMLY
+651 
-659 AGIFDGKEH
+659 
-668 SISGLY
+668 
-674 ANLYDVPVEDSE
+674 
-686 YAFNKKSFAGLF
+686 
-698 GLYAGVTRNLRIL
+698 
-711 DSYMRGEHDIGGIC
+711 
-725 GSAEG
+725 
-730 GTIQNCDSTATV
+730 
-742 YGEFYVGGICGHSQS
+742 
-757 NSIIENCYNAGY
+757 
-769 IYGADGSIGG
+769 
-779 ICGDNYSTI
+779 
-788 ESCYNIGIIEG
+788 
-799 NFSVGGI
+799 
-806 VGESFGLGNTIW
+806 
-818 IKDCYNRGNVIG
+818 
-830 DTEKIG
+830 
-836 GIGGYISYSLVENCY
+836 
-851 SQATVSGNT
+851 
-860 NVGGICGNGYKAD
+860 
-873 FQNAYYDSNLY
+873 
-884 TGDAIGCLK
+884 
-893 DATAEKTEGK
+893 
-903 PSQAFESGEIAYL
+903 
-916 LQAGREEL
+916 
-924 VWGQTLSGNDV
+924 
-935 QAYPVLGGA
+935 YPVLGGA

-1069 QPSQKPSEQP
+1069 
-1079 SGSPS
+1079 
-1084 QKPSE
+1084 
-1089 SPSQKPSESPS
+1089 
-1100 QKPSE
+1100 
-1105 SPSQKPSEQ
+1105 Q

-1264 SYRKIFRARG
+1264 SYRKVFRARG

>member
-20 AAMAAMLVFA
+20 AAMAAMLVFT

-53 ETGSGVVEA
+53 ETGAGVVEA
-62 EKNTGEP
+62 KKTGEP

-102 TYKNGFCTDDGCDAY
+102 TYKNGFCTDSGCD
-117 EPAVLTTGK
+117 
-126 YDIDANGEITD
+126 
-137 SDEAYEIGNAG
+137 
-148 QLYWFAGLVNGTLT
+148 
-162 DGTAQNLKANAVLTA
+162 
-177 DIIVNKDLLTSI
+177 
-189 NTDDDGKVTNGTS
+189 
-202 FRIWLPMGKIN
+202 
-213 AKNGQQMLYAG
+213 
-224 IFDGKGHS
+224 
-232 ISGLYA
+232 
-238 NLYDAPV
+238 
-245 EDSEYAFNKKNFA
+245 
-258 GLFGLDAG
+258 
-266 VTRNLRILDSYMRG
+266 
-280 EYNIGG
+280 
-286 ICGSAEGGTIQNC
+286 
-299 YSTATVCGERYL
+299 
-311 GGICGRSRSNSMIEN
+311 
-326 CYNAGNV
+326 
-333 YGNGKSIG
+333 
-341 GICGDNGATLQDCY
+341 
-355 NVGNVNGKFNVGGI
+355 
-369 VGGSSGSGNT
+369 
-379 IWIKDCY
+379 
-386 NRGNVIGDTKDIGG
+386 
-400 IGGYIGYSLVEN
+400 
-412 CYSQATVSGNTNVG
+412 
-426 GICGNSNKVDFQNT
+426 
-440 YYDSNLYTGNAIGYL
+440 
-455 KDATTEKTEGK
+455 
-466 PSQAFESGEIAYLLQ
+466 
-481 AGREEAI
+481 
-488 WGQTLSGNDVQAYP
+488 
-502 VLGGAKVYQV
+502 
-512 TEYKGCIESTGI
+512 
-524 AGTTYNNAN
+524 
-533 APVVFGPHVYE
+533 
-544 NGFCTI
+544 
-550 CSAYEPAVL
+550 AYEPAVL

-604 NLKANAVLTA
+604 NLGANAVLTKN
-614 DITVNEDLLASI
+614 ITVNEDLLASI
-626 NTDDDGNVINGK
+626 KTDDDGNVTNGS
-638 SFRIWLPIGKINS
+638 SFKAWRPMGMA
-651 DNGERMLY
+651 DENGEFTGHY
-659 AGIFDGKEH
+659 KGIFDGNGY

-674 ANLYDVPVEDSE
+674 VNRDEATADVNSR
-686 YAFNKKSFAGLF
+686 FKSSIGLF
-698 GLYAGVTRNLRIL
+698 GYHDGVTKNLGIL
-711 DSYMRGEHDIGGIC
+711 DSYMRGNYCIGGIC
-725 GSAEG
+725 GYNDG
-730 GTIQNCDSTATV
+730 GTIQNCYSAATV
-742 YGEFYVGGICGHSQS
+742 CGDSYIGGICGRSRS

-769 IYGADGSIGG
+769 VYGATRSIGG

-799 NFSVGGI
+799 NFMVGGI
-806 VGESFGLGNTIW
+806 VGVSSGSGNTIW

-830 DTEKIG
+830 DTIDIG
-836 GIGGYISYSLVENCY
+836 GIGGYIGSSLVENCY

-860 NVGGICGNGYKAD
+860 NVGGICGNSNKVD

-884 TGDAIGCLK
+884 TGDAFGYSE
-893 DATAEKTEGK
+893 DATIKQTEGK
-903 PSQAFESGEIAYL
+903 SSQAFESGEIAYL
-916 LQAGREEL
+916 LQAGREEAI
-924 VWGQTLSGNDV
+924 WGQTLSGNDV
-935 QAYPVLGGA
+935 QVYPVLGGEK
-944 RVYQNITYQDC
+944 VYQNITYQDC
-955 AKDEAHTVYT
+955 TKDEAHTVYT

-995 AYYKCSVCGK
+995 AYYKCSACGK

-1056 KAAVAIPKLPSST
+1056 KAAVAIPKLPSGT
-1069 QPSQKPSEQP
+1069 QPSESPSQKPSEA
-1079 SGSPS
+1079 PS

-1089 SPSQKPSESPS
+1089 SPSQKPSG
-1100 QKPSE
+1100 Q
-1105 SPSQKPSEQ
+1105 
-1114 PSESPSQ
+1114 
-1121 KPSGSPSQQP
+1121 PSGSPIQQP

-1264 SYRKIFRARG
+1264 SYRKVFRARG

>member
-1 MMEKSRNR
+1 MEKSRNR

-20 AAMAAMLVFA
+20 AAMAAMLVFT

-53 ETGSGVVEA
+53 ETGAGVVEA

-96 TADGTH
+96 NADGTH

-126 YDIDANGEITD
+126 YDIDVNGEITD

-177 DIIVNKDLLTSI
+177 DITVNEDLLTSI
-189 NTDDDGKVTNGTS
+189 NTEEDGNVTNGSS
-202 FRIWLPMGKIN
+202 FKAWRPMGM
-213 AKNGQQMLYAG
+213 ADENGEGYYKG
-224 IFDGKGHS
+224 IFDGNGHS
-232 ISGLYA
+232 ISGLYV
-238 NLYDAPV
+238 NRDESDDV
-245 EDSEYAFNKKNFA
+245 DDRFKVGI
-258 GLFGLDAG
+258 GLFGYYSG
-266 VTRNLRILDSYMRG
+266 VTRNLSVLDSYMRG
-280 EYNIGG
+280 EDCIGG
-286 ICGSAEGGTIQNC
+286 IFGYNDGGTIQNC
-299 YSTATVCGERYL
+299 YSAATVCGDSYI
-311 GGICGRSRSNSMIEN
+311 GGICGRSEGDSIIEN
-326 CYNAGNV
+326 CYNTGYV
-333 YGNGKSIG
+333 YGTTRSIG
-341 GICGDNGATLQDCY
+341 GICGDNYSTIESCY
-355 NVGNVNGKFNVGGI
+355 NIGIVNGEFNVGGI
-369 VGGSSGSGNT
+369 VGASSGLGNT

-426 GICGNSNKVDFQNT
+426 GICGNSNKVDFQNA
-440 YYDSNLYTGNAIGYL
+440 YYDSNLYTGDAIGYL
-455 KDATTEKTEGK
+455 KDATIKQTEGK
-466 PSQAFESGEIAYLLQ
+466 SSQAFESGEIAYLLQ
-481 AGREEAI
+481 ADREE
-488 WGQTLSGNDVQAYP
+488 P
-502 VLGGAKVYQV
+502 
-512 TEYKGCIESTGI
+512 
-524 AGTTYNNAN
+524 
-533 APVVFGPHVYE
+533 
-544 NGFCTI
+544 
-550 CSAYEPAVL
+550 
-559 TTGKYDIDANGEIT
+559 
-573 NSDEAYEI
+573 
-581 GNAGQLY
+581 
-588 WFAGLVN
+588 
-595 GTLTDGTAQ
+595 
-604 NLKANAVLTA
+604 
-614 DITVNEDLLASI
+614 
-626 NTDDDGNVINGK
+626 
-638 SFRIWLPIGKINS
+638 
-651 DNGERMLY
+651 
-659 AGIFDGKEH
+659 
-668 SISGLY
+668 
-674 ANLYDVPVEDSE
+674 
-686 YAFNKKSFAGLF
+686 
-698 GLYAGVTRNLRIL
+698 
-711 DSYMRGEHDIGGIC
+711 
-725 GSAEG
+725 
-730 GTIQNCDSTATV
+730 
-742 YGEFYVGGICGHSQS
+742 
-757 NSIIENCYNAGY
+757 
-769 IYGADGSIGG
+769 
-779 ICGDNYSTI
+779 
-788 ESCYNIGIIEG
+788 
-799 NFSVGGI
+799 
-806 VGESFGLGNTIW
+806 
-818 IKDCYNRGNVIG
+818 
-830 DTEKIG
+830 
-836 GIGGYISYSLVENCY
+836 
-851 SQATVSGNT
+851 
-860 NVGGICGNGYKAD
+860 
-873 FQNAYYDSNLY
+873 
-884 TGDAIGCLK
+884 
-893 DATAEKTEGK
+893 
-903 PSQAFESGEIAYL
+903 
-916 LQAGREEL
+916 

-935 QAYPVLGGA
+935 QVYPVLGGA

-955 AKDEAHTVYT
+955 AKDEAHTVYA

-1056 KAAVAIPKLPSST
+1056 KAAVAIPKLPSGT
-1069 QPSQKPSEQP
+1069 QPSR
-1079 SGSPS
+1079 
-1084 QKPSE
+1084 
-1089 SPSQKPSESPS
+1089 
-1100 QKPSE
+1100 
-1105 SPSQKPSEQ
+1105 Q

-1121 KPSGSPSQQP
+1121 QPSEAPSQQP
-1131 GQDIK
+1131 SGSLSQKPEQDIK

-1264 SYRKIFRARG
+1264 SYRKVFRARG
-1274 AAKTTKV
+1274 AAKTIKV

>member
-20 AAMAAMLVFA
+20 AAMAAMLVFT

-35 DVNAEETVLA
+35 DVNAEETVLT

-53 ETGSGVVEA
+53 ETGAGVVEA
-62 EKNTGEP
+62 KKTGEQ

-82 NTDLDAETADPDTE
+82 NIDLDAETADPDTE

-177 DIIVNKDLLTSI
+177 DITVNEDLLASI

-202 FRIWLPMGKIN
+202 FHAWSPMGMADEKGKITGYY
-213 AKNGQQMLYAG
+213 KG
-224 IFDGKGHS
+224 IFDGNGHS
-232 ISGLYA
+232 ISGVYVNRDEA
-238 NLYDAPV
+238 ADDV
-245 EDSEYAFNKKNFA
+245 DMRFKGSI
-258 GLFGLDAG
+258 GLFGYHDG
-266 VTRNLRILDSYMRG
+266 VIRNLGILDSYMRG
-280 EYNIGG
+280 NYYIGS
-286 ICGSAEGGTIQNC
+286 ICGYNNCGTIQNC
-299 YSTATVCGERYL
+299 YSTARVGGVLYI
-311 GGICGRSRSNSMIEN
+311 GGISGRIHHGIVEN

-333 YGNGKSIG
+333 CGNREIG
-341 GICGDNGATLQDCY
+341 GICGDNYSIIESCYNIGSVSGNEDVGGIAGWGYDVEDDSDSCKIVDCY
-355 NVGNVNGKFNVGGI
+355 NMGKVTG
-369 VGGSSGSGNT
+369 
-379 IWIKDCY
+379 K
-386 NRGNVIGDTKDIGG
+386 K
-400 IGGYIGYSLVEN
+400 
-412 CYSQATVSGNTNVG
+412 NVG
-426 GICGNSNKVDFQNT
+426 GICGKGYKADFQNA
-440 YYDSNLYTGNAIGYL
+440 YYDVDLYTGDAFGCSE
-455 KDATTEKTEGK
+455 DATIKQTEGK

-502 VLGGAKVYQV
+502 VLGGAK
-512 TEYKGCIESTGI
+512 
-524 AGTTYNNAN
+524 
-533 APVVFGPHVYE
+533 
-544 NGFCTI
+544 
-550 CSAYEPAVL
+550 
-559 TTGKYDIDANGEIT
+559 
-573 NSDEAYEI
+573 
-581 GNAGQLY
+581 
-588 WFAGLVN
+588 
-595 GTLTDGTAQ
+595 
-604 NLKANAVLTA
+604 
-614 DITVNEDLLASI
+614 
-626 NTDDDGNVINGK
+626 
-638 SFRIWLPIGKINS
+638 
-651 DNGERMLY
+651 
-659 AGIFDGKEH
+659 
-668 SISGLY
+668 
-674 ANLYDVPVEDSE
+674 
-686 YAFNKKSFAGLF
+686 
-698 GLYAGVTRNLRIL
+698 
-711 DSYMRGEHDIGGIC
+711 
-725 GSAEG
+725 
-730 GTIQNCDSTATV
+730 
-742 YGEFYVGGICGHSQS
+742 
-757 NSIIENCYNAGY
+757 
-769 IYGADGSIGG
+769 
-779 ICGDNYSTI
+779 
-788 ESCYNIGIIEG
+788 
-799 NFSVGGI
+799 
-806 VGESFGLGNTIW
+806 
-818 IKDCYNRGNVIG
+818 
-830 DTEKIG
+830 
-836 GIGGYISYSLVENCY
+836 
-851 SQATVSGNT
+851 
-860 NVGGICGNGYKAD
+860 
-873 FQNAYYDSNLY
+873 
-884 TGDAIGCLK
+884 
-893 DATAEKTEGK
+893 
-903 PSQAFESGEIAYL
+903 
-916 LQAGREEL
+916 
-924 VWGQTLSGNDV
+924 
-935 QAYPVLGGA
+935 
-944 RVYQNITYQDC
+944 VYQNITYQDC

-1056 KAAVAIPKLPSST
+1056 KAAVAIPKLPSGT
-1069 QPSQKPSEQP
+1069 QPSQK
-1079 SGSPS
+1079 
-1084 QKPSE
+1084 
-1089 SPSQKPSESPS
+1089 
-1100 QKPSE
+1100 
-1105 SPSQKPSEQ
+1105 

-1121 KPSGSPSQQP
+1121 KPSGSPSQQPSESPSQQPSESPIQKPSGSPSQKPSEQPSQKP

-1264 SYRKIFRARG
+1264 SYRKVFRARG

>member
-20 AAMAAMLVFA
+20 AAMAAMLVFT

-53 ETGSGVVEA
+53 ETGAGVVEA
-62 EKNTGEP
+62 KKTGEP

-82 NTDLDAETADPDTE
+82 NIDLDAETADPDTE

-162 DGTAQNLKANAVLTA
+162 DGTAQNLKANVVLTA
-177 DIIVNKDLLTSI
+177 DITVNEDLLTSI
-189 NTDDDGKVTNGTS
+189 NTDDDGNVTNGSS
-202 FRIWLPMGKIN
+202 FKAWRPMGMADEKGN
-213 AKNGQQMLYAG
+213 LTGWYTG
-224 IFDGKGHS
+224 IFDGNGHS
-232 ISGLYA
+232 ISGLYVNRDEA
-238 NLYDAPV
+238 ADDVHTWLK
-245 EDSEYAFNKKNFA
+245 SCI
-258 GLFGLDAG
+258 GLFGYYSG
-266 VTRNLRILDSYMRG
+266 VTRNLSVLDSYMRG
-280 EYNIGG
+280 EDCIGG
-286 ICGSAEGGTIQNC
+286 ICGYNDGGTIQNC
-299 YSTATVCGERYL
+299 YSAATVCGDSYI
-311 GGICGRSRSNSMIEN
+311 GGICGRSEGDSIIEN
-326 CYNAGNV
+326 CYNTGYV
-333 YGNGKSIG
+333 YGATRSIG
-341 GICGDNGATLQDCY
+341 GICGDNSATLQGCY
-355 NVGNVNGKFNVGGI
+355 NVGNVNGKFYVGGI
-369 VGGSSGSGNT
+369 VGESSGSGNT

-386 NRGNVIGDTKDIGG
+386 NRGNVIGDTEKIGG
-400 IGGYIGYSLVEN
+400 IGGYIGSSLVEN

-426 GICGNSNKVDFQNT
+426 GICGNSNKVDFQNA

-455 KDATTEKTEGK
+455 KAATIKQTEGK
-466 PSQAFESGEIAYLLQ
+466 SSQAFESGEIAYLLQ
-481 AGREEAI
+481 ADREEPV
-488 WGQTLSGNDVQAYP
+488 WGQTLSGNDVQTYP

-533 APVVFGPHVYE
+533 APVFEPHVYE

-573 NSDEAYEI
+573 DSDEAYEI

-604 NLKANAVLTA
+604 NLKANVVLTA
-614 DITVNEDLLASI
+614 DITVNEDLLTSI
-626 NTDDDGNVINGK
+626 NTDDDGNVTNGS
-638 SFRIWLPIGKINS
+638 SFKAWRPMGMADEKGNLTGW
-651 DNGERMLY
+651 Y
-659 AGIFDGKEH
+659 TGIFDGNGH

-674 ANLYDVPVEDSE
+674 VNRDEAADDVHTWL
-686 YAFNKKSFAGLF
+686 KSCIGLF
-698 GLYAGVTRNLRIL
+698 GYYSGVTRNLSVL
-711 DSYMRGEHDIGGIC
+711 DSYMRGEDCIGGIC
-725 GSAEG
+725 GYNDG
-730 GTIQNCDSTATV
+730 GTIQNCYSAATV
-742 YGEFYVGGICGHSQS
+742 CGDSYIGGICGRSEGD
-757 NSIIENCYNAGY
+757 SIIENCYNTGY
-769 IYGADGSIGG
+769 VYGATRSIGG
-779 ICGDNYSTI
+779 ICGDNSATLQG
-788 ESCYNIGIIEG
+788 CYNVG
-799 NFSVGGI
+799 NVNGKFYVGGI
-806 VGESFGLGNTIW
+806 VGESSGSGNTIW

-836 GIGGYISYSLVENCY
+836 GIGGYIGSSLVENCY

-860 NVGGICGNGYKAD
+860 NVGGICGNSNKVD

-884 TGDAIGCLK
+884 TGNAIGYLK
-893 DATAEKTEGK
+893 AATIKQTEGK
-903 PSQAFESGEIAYL
+903 SSQAFESGEIAYL
-916 LQAGREEL
+916 LQAGREEAI
-924 VWGQTLSGNDV
+924 WGQTLSGNDV
-935 QAYPVLGGA
+935 QTYPVLGGA
-944 RVYQNITYQDC
+944 KVYQNITYQDC

-1069 QPSQKPSEQP
+1069 QPSQKPSE
-1079 SGSPS
+1079 
-1084 QKPSE
+1084 
-1089 SPSQKPSESPS
+1089 
-1100 QKPSE
+1100 

-1114 PSESPSQ
+1114 PSGLPSQ
-1121 KPSGSPSQQP
+1121 KPSESPSQQP

-1239 KNVGSQAFKGI
+1239 KNVGRQAFKGI

-1264 SYRKIFRARG
+1264 SYRKVFRARG

>member
-9 AVGRQVRKMIA
+9 AVGRQARKMIA
-20 AAMAAMLVFA
+20 AAMAAMLVFT

-82 NTDLDAETADPDTE
+82 NIDLDAE

-102 TYKNGFCTDDGCDAY
+102 TYKNGFCTDDGCSAY

-213 AKNGQQMLYAG
+213 ADNEQQMLYAG

-245 EDSEYAFNKKNFA
+245 EDSYYTSNKNCA
-258 GLFGLDAG
+258 GLFGYHAG
-266 VTRNLRILDSYMRG
+266 VTRNLGIMDSYIRG
-280 EYNIGG
+280 EMCVGG
-286 ICGSAEGGTIQNC
+286 ICAYNDAGTIQNC
-299 YSTATVCGERYL
+299 YSTATVYGESYL
-311 GGICGRSRSNSMIEN
+311 GGICGRSRSNSIIEN
-326 CYNAGNV
+326 CYNAGYV
-333 YGNGKSIG
+333 YGAARSIG
-341 GICGDNGATLQDCY
+341 GICGDNYSTIESCY
-355 NVGNVNGKFNVGGI
+355 NIGIIEGNFMVGGI
-369 VGGSSGSGNT
+369 VGVSSGLGNT

-400 IGGYIGYSLVEN
+400 IGGYIGRGLVENCYSQATVSGNTNVGGICGNGREDTFHNTYYDSNLYVGDAIGYKEGALTTEKTEGKPSQAFESGEIAHLLQADREEPVWGQTLSGNDVQVYPVLGGEKVYQITEYKGCIESTGIAGTTYNNANAPVFGPHVYENGFCTICSAYEPAVLTTGKYDIDANGEITDSDEAYEIGNAGQLYWFAGLVNGTLTDGTAQNLGANAVLTKNITVNEDLLASIKTDDDGNVTNGSSFKAWRPMGMADENGEFTGHYKGIFDGNGYSISGLYVNRDEATADVNSRFKSSIGLFGYHDGVTKNLGILDSYMRGNYCIGGICGYNDGGTIQNCYSAATVCGDSYIGGICGRSRSNSIIENCYNAGYIYGATRSIGGICGDNYSTIESCYNIGIIEGNFMVGGIVGVSSGLGNTIWIKDCYNRGNVIGDTKDIGGIGGYIGSSLVEN

-426 GICGNSNKVDFQNT
+426 GICGNSNKVDFQNA

-481 AGREEAI
+481 ADREE
-488 WGQTLSGNDVQAYP
+488 P
-502 VLGGAKVYQV
+502 
-512 TEYKGCIESTGI
+512 
-524 AGTTYNNAN
+524 
-533 APVVFGPHVYE
+533 
-544 NGFCTI
+544 
-550 CSAYEPAVL
+550 
-559 TTGKYDIDANGEIT
+559 
-573 NSDEAYEI
+573 
-581 GNAGQLY
+581 
-588 WFAGLVN
+588 
-595 GTLTDGTAQ
+595 
-604 NLKANAVLTA
+604 
-614 DITVNEDLLASI
+614 
-626 NTDDDGNVINGK
+626 
-638 SFRIWLPIGKINS
+638 
-651 DNGERMLY
+651 
-659 AGIFDGKEH
+659 
-668 SISGLY
+668 
-674 ANLYDVPVEDSE
+674 
-686 YAFNKKSFAGLF
+686 
-698 GLYAGVTRNLRIL
+698 
-711 DSYMRGEHDIGGIC
+711 
-725 GSAEG
+725 
-730 GTIQNCDSTATV
+730 
-742 YGEFYVGGICGHSQS
+742 
-757 NSIIENCYNAGY
+757 
-769 IYGADGSIGG
+769 
-779 ICGDNYSTI
+779 
-788 ESCYNIGIIEG
+788 
-799 NFSVGGI
+799 
-806 VGESFGLGNTIW
+806 
-818 IKDCYNRGNVIG
+818 
-830 DTEKIG
+830 
-836 GIGGYISYSLVENCY
+836 
-851 SQATVSGNT
+851 
-860 NVGGICGNGYKAD
+860 
-873 FQNAYYDSNLY
+873 
-884 TGDAIGCLK
+884 
-893 DATAEKTEGK
+893 
-903 PSQAFESGEIAYL
+903 
-916 LQAGREEL
+916 

-935 QAYPVLGGA
+935 QVYPVLGGA
-944 RVYQNITYQDC
+944 KVYQNITYQDC

-965 YANEQKQ
+965 YANDQKPTVY
-972 ESYDYTLQEVKA
+972 EYTLQEVKA
-984 KEPKC
+984 KAATC
-989 TEAGNK
+989 TEAGNT
-995 AYYKCSVCGK
+995 AYYVCSVCGK
-1005 LYTDQEGTNEVSANT
+1005 LYADQEGTNEVSANT

-1056 KAAVAIPKLPSST
+1056 KAAVAIPKLPSGT
-1069 QPSQKPSEQP
+1069 QPSRQPSESPSQQPSEAPSQQP

-1084 QKPSE
+1084 QKPE
-1089 SPSQKPSESPS
+1089 
-1100 QKPSE
+1100 
-1105 SPSQKPSEQ
+1105 
-1114 PSESPSQ
+1114 
-1121 KPSGSPSQQP
+1121 
-1131 GQDIK
+1131 QDIK

-1151 QVTSAAEKNP
+1151 QVTSVAEKNP

-1239 KNVGSQAFKGI
+1239 KNVGRQAFKGI

-1264 SYRKIFRARG
+1264 SYRKVFRARG

>member
-1 MMEKSRNR
+1 MEKSRNR

-20 AAMAAMLVFA
+20 AAMAAMLVFT

-53 ETGSGVVEA
+53 ETGAGVVEA
-62 EKNTGEP
+62 KKTGEP

-177 DIIVNKDLLTSI
+177 DITVNEDLLTSI
-189 NTDDDGKVTNGTS
+189 NTDKDGNVTNGTS

-213 AKNGQQMLYAG
+213 ANNGQQMVYAG

-245 EDSEYAFNKKNFA
+245 EDSEYAFNKKSFA

-266 VTRNLRILDSYMRG
+266 VTRNLGIMDSYMRG

-299 YSTATVCGERYL
+299 YSTATVCGESYL
-311 GGICGRSRSNSMIEN
+311 GGICGRSRSNSIIEN

-333 YGNGKSIG
+333 FGNGKSIG

-426 GICGNSNKVDFQNT
+426 GICGNSNKVDFQNA

-455 KDATTEKTEGK
+455 KAATIKQTEGK
-466 PSQAFESGEIAYLLQ
+466 SSQAFESGEIAYLLQ

-502 VLGGAKVYQV
+502 ILGGAK
-512 TEYKGCIESTGI
+512 
-524 AGTTYNNAN
+524 
-533 APVVFGPHVYE
+533 
-544 NGFCTI
+544 
-550 CSAYEPAVL
+550 
-559 TTGKYDIDANGEIT
+559 
-573 NSDEAYEI
+573 
-581 GNAGQLY
+581 
-588 WFAGLVN
+588 
-595 GTLTDGTAQ
+595 
-604 NLKANAVLTA
+604 
-614 DITVNEDLLASI
+614 
-626 NTDDDGNVINGK
+626 
-638 SFRIWLPIGKINS
+638 
-651 DNGERMLY
+651 
-659 AGIFDGKEH
+659 
-668 SISGLY
+668 
-674 ANLYDVPVEDSE
+674 
-686 YAFNKKSFAGLF
+686 
-698 GLYAGVTRNLRIL
+698 
-711 DSYMRGEHDIGGIC
+711 
-725 GSAEG
+725 
-730 GTIQNCDSTATV
+730 
-742 YGEFYVGGICGHSQS
+742 
-757 NSIIENCYNAGY
+757 
-769 IYGADGSIGG
+769 
-779 ICGDNYSTI
+779 
-788 ESCYNIGIIEG
+788 
-799 NFSVGGI
+799 
-806 VGESFGLGNTIW
+806 
-818 IKDCYNRGNVIG
+818 
-830 DTEKIG
+830 
-836 GIGGYISYSLVENCY
+836 
-851 SQATVSGNT
+851 
-860 NVGGICGNGYKAD
+860 
-873 FQNAYYDSNLY
+873 
-884 TGDAIGCLK
+884 
-893 DATAEKTEGK
+893 
-903 PSQAFESGEIAYL
+903 
-916 LQAGREEL
+916 
-924 VWGQTLSGNDV
+924 
-935 QAYPVLGGA
+935 
-944 RVYQNITYQDC
+944 VYQNITYQDC

-1069 QPSQKPSEQP
+1069 
-1079 SGSPS
+1079 
-1084 QKPSE
+1084 
-1089 SPSQKPSESPS
+1089 
-1100 QKPSE
+1100 
-1105 SPSQKPSEQ
+1105 Q

-1264 SYRKIFRARG
+1264 SYRKVFRARG

>member
-1 MMEKSRNR
+1 MEKSRNR
-9 AVGRQVRKMIA
+9 AVGRQARKMIA
-20 AAMAAMLVFA
+20 AAMAAMLVFT

-53 ETGSGVVEA
+53 ETGAGVVEA

-82 NTDLDAETADPDTE
+82 NTDLDAETAD
-96 TADGTH
+96 GTH
-102 TYKNGFCTDDGCDAY
+102 TYKNGFCTDSGCSAY

-213 AKNGQQMLYAG
+213 ADNEQQMLYAG

-245 EDSEYAFNKKNFA
+245 EDSYYTSNKNCA
-258 GLFGLDAG
+258 GLFGYHAG
-266 VTRNLRILDSYMRG
+266 VTRNLGIMDSYIRG
-280 EYNIGG
+280 EMCVGG
-286 ICGSAEGGTIQNC
+286 ICAYNDAGTIQNC
-299 YSTATVCGERYL
+299 YSTATVYGESYL
-311 GGICGRSRSNSMIEN
+311 GGICGRSRSNSIIEN
-326 CYNAGNV
+326 CYNAGYV
-333 YGNGKSIG
+333 YGAARSIG
-341 GICGDNGATLQDCY
+341 GICGDNYSTIESCY
-355 NVGNVNGKFNVGGI
+355 NIGIIEGNFMVGGI

-400 IGGYIGYSLVEN
+400 IGGYIGRGLVENCYSQATVSGNTNVGGICGNGREDTFHNTYYDSNLYVGDAIGYKEGALTTEKTEGKPSQAFESGEIAHLLQADREEPVWGQTLSGNDVQVYPVLGGEKVYQITEYKGCIESTGIAGTTYNNANAPVFGPHVYENGFCTICSAYEPAVLTTGKYDIDANGEITDSDEAYEIGNAGQLYWFAGLVNGTLTDGTAQNLGANAVLTKNITVNEDLLASIKTDDDGNVTNGSSFKAWRPMGMADENGEFTGHYKGIFDGNGYSISGLYVNRDEATADVNSRFKSSIGLFGYHDGVTKNLGILDSYMRGNYCIGGICGYNDGGTIQNCYSAATVCGDSYIGGICGRSRSNSIIENCYNAGYIYGATRSIGGICGDNYSTIESCYNIGIIEGNFMVGGIVGGSSGSGNTIWIKDCYNRGNVIGDTKDIGGIGGYIGSSLVEN

-426 GICGNSNKVDFQNT
+426 GICGNSNKVDFQNA

-481 AGREEAI
+481 ADREE
-488 WGQTLSGNDVQAYP
+488 P
-502 VLGGAKVYQV
+502 
-512 TEYKGCIESTGI
+512 
-524 AGTTYNNAN
+524 
-533 APVVFGPHVYE
+533 
-544 NGFCTI
+544 
-550 CSAYEPAVL
+550 
-559 TTGKYDIDANGEIT
+559 
-573 NSDEAYEI
+573 
-581 GNAGQLY
+581 
-588 WFAGLVN
+588 
-595 GTLTDGTAQ
+595 
-604 NLKANAVLTA
+604 
-614 DITVNEDLLASI
+614 
-626 NTDDDGNVINGK
+626 
-638 SFRIWLPIGKINS
+638 
-651 DNGERMLY
+651 
-659 AGIFDGKEH
+659 
-668 SISGLY
+668 
-674 ANLYDVPVEDSE
+674 
-686 YAFNKKSFAGLF
+686 
-698 GLYAGVTRNLRIL
+698 
-711 DSYMRGEHDIGGIC
+711 
-725 GSAEG
+725 
-730 GTIQNCDSTATV
+730 
-742 YGEFYVGGICGHSQS
+742 
-757 NSIIENCYNAGY
+757 
-769 IYGADGSIGG
+769 
-779 ICGDNYSTI
+779 
-788 ESCYNIGIIEG
+788 
-799 NFSVGGI
+799 
-806 VGESFGLGNTIW
+806 
-818 IKDCYNRGNVIG
+818 
-830 DTEKIG
+830 
-836 GIGGYISYSLVENCY
+836 
-851 SQATVSGNT
+851 
-860 NVGGICGNGYKAD
+860 
-873 FQNAYYDSNLY
+873 
-884 TGDAIGCLK
+884 
-893 DATAEKTEGK
+893 
-903 PSQAFESGEIAYL
+903 
-916 LQAGREEL
+916 

-935 QAYPVLGGA
+935 QVYPVLGGA
-944 RVYQNITYQDC
+944 KVYQNITYQDC

-965 YANEQKQ
+965 YANDQKLTVY
-972 ESYDYTLQEVKA
+972 EYTLQETKA
-984 KEPKC
+984 KEPTC
-989 TEAGNK
+989 TEAGNT
-995 AYYKCSVCGK
+995 AYYKCNVCGK
-1005 LYTDQEGTNEVSANT
+1005 LYADQEGTNEVSANT

-1032 IIDREATEQAEGSR
+1032 IVDREATEQAEGSR

-1056 KAAVAIPKLPSST
+1056 KAAVAIPKLPSGT
-1069 QPSQKPSEQP
+1069 QPSQQP

-1084 QKPSE
+1084 QQPSE
-1089 SPSQKPSESPS
+1089 APSQ
-1100 QKPSE
+1100 
-1105 SPSQKPSEQ
+1105 Q

-1121 KPSGSPSQQP
+1121 QPSEAPSQKP

-1264 SYRKIFRARG
+1264 SYRKVFRARG

>member
-1 MMEKSRNR
+1 MEKSRNR
-9 AVGRQVRKMIA
+9 AVGRQARKMIA
-20 AAMAAMLVFA
+20 AAMAAMLVFT

-53 ETGSGVVEA
+53 ETGAGVVEA
-62 EKNTGEP
+62 KKTGEP

-96 TADGTH
+96 NADGTH

-177 DIIVNKDLLTSI
+177 DIIVNKDLL
-189 NTDDDGKVTNGTS
+189 
-202 FRIWLPMGKIN
+202 
-213 AKNGQQMLYAG
+213 
-224 IFDGKGHS
+224 
-232 ISGLYA
+232 
-238 NLYDAPV
+238 
-245 EDSEYAFNKKNFA
+245 
-258 GLFGLDAG
+258 
-266 VTRNLRILDSYMRG
+266 
-280 EYNIGG
+280 
-286 ICGSAEGGTIQNC
+286 
-299 YSTATVCGERYL
+299 
-311 GGICGRSRSNSMIEN
+311 
-326 CYNAGNV
+326 
-333 YGNGKSIG
+333 
-341 GICGDNGATLQDCY
+341 
-355 NVGNVNGKFNVGGI
+355 
-369 VGGSSGSGNT
+369 
-379 IWIKDCY
+379 
-386 NRGNVIGDTKDIGG
+386 
-400 IGGYIGYSLVEN
+400 
-412 CYSQATVSGNTNVG
+412 
-426 GICGNSNKVDFQNT
+426 
-440 YYDSNLYTGNAIGYL
+440 
-455 KDATTEKTEGK
+455 
-466 PSQAFESGEIAYLLQ
+466 
-481 AGREEAI
+481 
-488 WGQTLSGNDVQAYP
+488 
-502 VLGGAKVYQV
+502 
-512 TEYKGCIESTGI
+512 
-524 AGTTYNNAN
+524 
-533 APVVFGPHVYE
+533 
-544 NGFCTI
+544 
-550 CSAYEPAVL
+550 
-559 TTGKYDIDANGEIT
+559 
-573 NSDEAYEI
+573 
-581 GNAGQLY
+581 
-588 WFAGLVN
+588 
-595 GTLTDGTAQ
+595 
-604 NLKANAVLTA
+604 
-614 DITVNEDLLASI
+614 ASI
-626 NTDDDGNVINGK
+626 NTDDDGNVTNGT

-674 ANLYDVPVEDSE
+674 ANLYDVPVEDPGNI
-686 YAFNKKSFAGLF
+686 YINKNRAGLF

-725 GSAEG
+725 GRNEG
-730 GTIQNCDSTATV
+730 GTIQNCYSAATV
-742 YGEFYVGGICGHSQS
+742 CGDSYIGGICGRSRS
-757 NSIIENCYNAGY
+757 NSIIENCYNAGNV
-769 IYGADGSIGG
+769 YGNGRSIGG
-779 ICGDNYSTI
+779 ICGYNFSTI
-788 ESCYNIGIIEG
+788 ENCYNVGKVNG
-799 NFSVGGI
+799 KFYVGGI
-806 VGESFGLGNTIW
+806 VGESSGYDNTIW

-830 DTEKIG
+830 DTKDIG
-836 GIGGYISYSLVENCY
+836 GIGGYIGSSLVENCY

-860 NVGGICGNGYKAD
+860 NVGGICGNSNKVD

-884 TGDAIGCLK
+884 TGNAIGYLK
-893 DATAEKTEGK
+893 DATIKQTEGK

-916 LQAGREEL
+916 LQADREEP

-935 QAYPVLGGA
+935 QAYPILGGA

-995 AYYKCSVCGK
+995 AYYKCSACGK
-1005 LYTDQEGTNEVSANT
+1005 LYADQEGTNEVSANT

-1069 QPSQKPSEQP
+1069 QPSQKPSE
-1079 SGSPS
+1079 
-1084 QKPSE
+1084 
-1089 SPSQKPSESPS
+1089 
-1100 QKPSE
+1100 

-1114 PSESPSQ
+1114 PSGLPSQ
-1121 KPSGSPSQQP
+1121 KPSESPSQQP

-1264 SYRKIFRARG
+1264 SYRKVFRARG

>member
-9 AVGRQVRKMIA
+9 AVGRQARKMIA
-20 AAMAAMLVFA
+20 AAMAAMLVFT

-53 ETGSGVVEA
+53 ETGAGVVEA

-82 NTDLDAETADPDTE
+82 NTDLDAETAD
-96 TADGTH
+96 GTH
-102 TYKNGFCTDDGCDAY
+102 TYKNGFCTDSGCSAY

-213 AKNGQQMLYAG
+213 ADNEQQMLYAG

-245 EDSEYAFNKKNFA
+245 EDSYYTSNKNCA
-258 GLFGLDAG
+258 GLFGYHAG
-266 VTRNLRILDSYMRG
+266 VTRNLGIMDSYIRG
-280 EYNIGG
+280 EMCVGG
-286 ICGSAEGGTIQNC
+286 ICAYNDAGTIQNC
-299 YSTATVCGERYL
+299 YSTATVYGESYL
-311 GGICGRSRSNSMIEN
+311 GGICGRSRSNSIIEN
-326 CYNAGNV
+326 CYNAGYV
-333 YGNGKSIG
+333 YGAARSIG
-341 GICGDNGATLQDCY
+341 GICGDNYSTIESCY
-355 NVGNVNGKFNVGGI
+355 NIGIIEGNFMVGGI

-400 IGGYIGYSLVEN
+400 IGGYIGRGLVENCYSQATVSGNTNVGGICGNGREDTFHNTYYDSNLYVGDAIGYKEGALTTEKTEGKPSQAFESGEIAHLLQADREEPVWGQTLSGNDVQVYPVLGGEKVYQITEYKGCIESTGIAGTTYNNANAPVFGPHVYENGFCTICSAYEPAVLTTGKYDIDANGEITDSDEAYEIGNAGQLYWFAGLVNGTLTDGTAQNLGANAVLTKNITVNEDLLASIKTDDDGNVTNGSSFKAWRPMGMADENGEFTGHYKGIFDGNGYSISGLYVNRDEATADVNSRFKSSIGLFGYHDGVTKNLGILDSYMRGNYCIGGICGYNDGGTIQNCYSAATVCGDSYIGGICGRSRSNSIIENCYNAGYIYGATRSIGGICGDNYSTIESCYNIGIIEGNFMVGGIVGGSSGSGNTIWIKDCYNRGNVIGDTKDIGGIGGYIGSSLVEN

-426 GICGNSNKVDFQNT
+426 GICGNSNKVDFQNA

-481 AGREEAI
+481 ADREE
-488 WGQTLSGNDVQAYP
+488 P
-502 VLGGAKVYQV
+502 
-512 TEYKGCIESTGI
+512 
-524 AGTTYNNAN
+524 
-533 APVVFGPHVYE
+533 
-544 NGFCTI
+544 
-550 CSAYEPAVL
+550 
-559 TTGKYDIDANGEIT
+559 
-573 NSDEAYEI
+573 
-581 GNAGQLY
+581 
-588 WFAGLVN
+588 
-595 GTLTDGTAQ
+595 
-604 NLKANAVLTA
+604 
-614 DITVNEDLLASI
+614 
-626 NTDDDGNVINGK
+626 
-638 SFRIWLPIGKINS
+638 
-651 DNGERMLY
+651 
-659 AGIFDGKEH
+659 
-668 SISGLY
+668 
-674 ANLYDVPVEDSE
+674 
-686 YAFNKKSFAGLF
+686 
-698 GLYAGVTRNLRIL
+698 
-711 DSYMRGEHDIGGIC
+711 
-725 GSAEG
+725 
-730 GTIQNCDSTATV
+730 
-742 YGEFYVGGICGHSQS
+742 
-757 NSIIENCYNAGY
+757 
-769 IYGADGSIGG
+769 
-779 ICGDNYSTI
+779 
-788 ESCYNIGIIEG
+788 
-799 NFSVGGI
+799 
-806 VGESFGLGNTIW
+806 
-818 IKDCYNRGNVIG
+818 
-830 DTEKIG
+830 
-836 GIGGYISYSLVENCY
+836 
-851 SQATVSGNT
+851 
-860 NVGGICGNGYKAD
+860 
-873 FQNAYYDSNLY
+873 
-884 TGDAIGCLK
+884 
-893 DATAEKTEGK
+893 
-903 PSQAFESGEIAYL
+903 
-916 LQAGREEL
+916 

-935 QAYPVLGGA
+935 QVYPVLGGA
-944 RVYQNITYQDC
+944 KVYQNITYQDC

-965 YANEQKQ
+965 YANDQKLTVY
-972 ESYDYTLQEVKA
+972 EYTLQETKA
-984 KEPKC
+984 KEPTC
-989 TEAGNK
+989 TEAGNT
-995 AYYKCSVCGK
+995 AYYKCNVCGK
-1005 LYTDQEGTNEVSANT
+1005 LYADQEGTNEVSANT

-1032 IIDREATEQAEGSR
+1032 IVDREATEQAEGSR

-1056 KAAVAIPKLPSST
+1056 KAAVAIPKLPSGT
-1069 QPSQKPSEQP
+1069 QPSQQP

-1084 QKPSE
+1084 QQPSE
-1089 SPSQKPSESPS
+1089 APSQ
-1100 QKPSE
+1100 
-1105 SPSQKPSEQ
+1105 Q

-1121 KPSGSPSQQP
+1121 QPSEAPSQKP

-1264 SYRKIFRARG
+1264 SYRKVFRARG

>member
-1 MMEKSRNR
+1 MTEKNKNR
-9 AVGRQVRKMIA
+9 PIGRQVRKMIA
-20 AAMAAMLVFA
+20 AAMAAMLVFT

-53 ETGSGVVEA
+53 ETGAGVVEA

-189 NTDDDGKVTNGTS
+189 NTDKDGNVTNGTS

-213 AKNGQQMLYAG
+213 ADNGQRMLYAG
-224 IFDGKGHS
+224 IFDGKEHS

-238 NLYDAPV
+238 NMYDAPV
-245 EDSEYAFNKKNFA
+245 EDSDYTSNKNCA
-258 GLFGLDAG
+258 GLFGFHAG
-266 VTRNLRILDSYMRG
+266 VTRNLGIMDSYIRG
-280 EYNIGG
+280 ESCVAG
-286 ICGSAEGGTIQNC
+286 ICAYNDAGTIQNC
-299 YSTATVCGERYL
+299 YSTATVCGDSYI
-311 GGICGRSRSNSMIEN
+311 GGICGRSRSNSIIEN
-326 CYNAGNV
+326 CYNAGYI
-333 YGNGKSIG
+333 YGATRSIG
-341 GICGDNGATLQDCY
+341 GICGNNYSTIENCY
-355 NVGNVNGKFNVGGI
+355 NVGNVNGKFYVGGI
-369 VGGSSGSGNT
+369 VGESSGSGNT

-426 GICGNSNKVDFQNT
+426 GICGNSNKVDFQNA
-440 YYDSNLYTGNAIGYL
+440 YYDSNLYTENAIGYL

-481 AGREEAI
+481 ADREEPV
-488 WGQTLSGNDVQAYP
+488 WGQTLSGNDVQTYP

-533 APVVFGPHVYE
+533 APVFEPHVYE

-573 NSDEAYEI
+573 DSDEAYEI

-614 DITVNEDLLASI
+614 DIIVNKDLLASI
-626 NTDDDGNVINGK
+626 NTDDDGNVTNGK
-638 SFRIWLPIGKINS
+638 SFRIWLPMGKING
-651 DNGERMLY
+651 DNGQRMLY
-659 AGIFDGKEH
+659 AGIFDGKGH

-674 ANLYDVPVEDSE
+674 VNRDEAADDVHTW
-686 YAFNKKSFAGLF
+686 FKSCIGLF
-698 GLYAGVTRNLRIL
+698 GYYSGVTRNLSVL
-711 DSYMRGEHDIGGIC
+711 DSYMRGKDCIGGIC
-725 GSAEG
+725 GYNDG
-730 GTIQNCDSTATV
+730 GTIQNCYSAATV
-742 YGEFYVGGICGHSQS
+742 CGDSYIGGICGRSEGD
-757 NSIIENCYNAGY
+757 SIIENCYNTGY
-769 IYGADGSIGG
+769 VYGATRSIGG
-779 ICGDNYSTI
+779 ICGDNSATLQG
-788 ESCYNIGIIEG
+788 CYNVG
-799 NFSVGGI
+799 NVNGKFYVGGI
-806 VGESFGLGNTIW
+806 VGESSGSGNTIW

-830 DTEKIG
+830 DTKDIG
-836 GIGGYISYSLVENCY
+836 GIGGYIGYSLVENCY

-860 NVGGICGNGYKAD
+860 NVGGICGNSNKVD

-884 TGDAIGCLK
+884 TGNAIGYLK
-893 DATAEKTEGK
+893 DATIKQTEGK
-903 PSQAFESGEIAYL
+903 TSQAFESGEIAYL
-916 LQAGREEL
+916 LQVGREEP

-944 RVYQNITYQDC
+944 KVYQNITYQDC
-955 AKDEAHTVYT
+955 AKDEAHTVYA

-1069 QPSQKPSEQP
+1069 QPSESP

-1089 SPSQKPSESPS
+1089 QPSQKPSGSPSQKPSGSPS
-1100 QKPSE
+1100 QK
-1105 SPSQKPSEQ
+1105 

-1264 SYRKIFRARG
+1264 SYRKVFRARG

>member
-1 MMEKSRNR
+1 MEKSRNR

-20 AAMAAMLVFA
+20 AAMAAMLVFT

-53 ETGSGVVEA
+53 ETGAGVVEA

-82 NTDLDAETADPDTE
+82 NIDLDAETADPDTE

-162 DGTAQNLKANAVLTA
+162 DGTAQNLGANAVLTKN
-177 DIIVNKDLLTSI
+177 ITVNEDLLASI
-189 NTDDDGKVTNGTS
+189 KTDDDGNVTNGSS
-202 FRIWLPMGKIN
+202 FKAWRPMGM
-213 AKNGQQMLYAG
+213 ADENGEFTGHYKG
-224 IFDGKGHS
+224 IFDGNGYS
-232 ISGLYA
+232 ISGLYVNRDEA
-238 NLYDAPV
+238 TADVN
-245 EDSEYAFNKKNFA
+245 SRFKSSI
-258 GLFGLDAG
+258 GLFGYHDG
-266 VTRNLRILDSYMRG
+266 VTKNLGILDSYMRG
-280 EYNIGG
+280 NYCIGG
-286 ICGSAEGGTIQNC
+286 ICGYNDGGTIQNC
-299 YSTATVCGERYL
+299 YSAATVCGDSYI
-311 GGICGRSRSNSMIEN
+311 GGICGRSRSNSIIEN
-326 CYNAGNV
+326 CYNAGYI
-333 YGNGKSIG
+333 YGATRSIG
-341 GICGDNGATLQDCY
+341 GICGDNYSTIESCY
-355 NVGNVNGKFNVGGI
+355 NIGIIEGNFMVGGI
-369 VGGSSGSGNT
+369 VGVSSGLGNT

-400 IGGYIGYSLVEN
+400 IGGYIG
-412 CYSQATVSGNTNVG
+412 
-426 GICGNSNKVDFQNT
+426 
-440 YYDSNLYTGNAIGYL
+440 
-455 KDATTEKTEGK
+455 
-466 PSQAFESGEIAYLLQ
+466 
-481 AGREEAI
+481 R
-488 WGQTLSGNDVQAYP
+488 
-502 VLGGAKVYQV
+502 
-512 TEYKGCIESTGI
+512 
-524 AGTTYNNAN
+524 
-533 APVVFGPHVYE
+533 
-544 NGFCTI
+544 
-550 CSAYEPAVL
+550 
-559 TTGKYDIDANGEIT
+559 
-573 NSDEAYEI
+573 
-581 GNAGQLY
+581 
-588 WFAGLVN
+588 
-595 GTLTDGTAQ
+595 
-604 NLKANAVLTA
+604 
-614 DITVNEDLLASI
+614 
-626 NTDDDGNVINGK
+626 
-638 SFRIWLPIGKINS
+638 
-651 DNGERMLY
+651 
-659 AGIFDGKEH
+659 
-668 SISGLY
+668 
-674 ANLYDVPVEDSE
+674 
-686 YAFNKKSFAGLF
+686 
-698 GLYAGVTRNLRIL
+698 
-711 DSYMRGEHDIGGIC
+711 
-725 GSAEG
+725 
-730 GTIQNCDSTATV
+730 
-742 YGEFYVGGICGHSQS
+742 
-757 NSIIENCYNAGY
+757 
-769 IYGADGSIGG
+769 
-779 ICGDNYSTI
+779 
-788 ESCYNIGIIEG
+788 
-799 NFSVGGI
+799 
-806 VGESFGLGNTIW
+806 
-818 IKDCYNRGNVIG
+818 
-830 DTEKIG
+830 
-836 GIGGYISYSLVENCY
+836 SLVENCY

-860 NVGGICGNGYKAD
+860 NVGGICGNGYEAD

-884 TGDAIGCLK
+884 TGDAIGYLK
-893 DATAEKTEGK
+893 DATIKQTEGK
-903 PSQAFESGEIAYL
+903 SSQAFESGEIAYL
-916 LQAGREEL
+916 LQAGREEAI
-924 VWGQTLSGNDV
+924 WGQTLSGNDV

-995 AYYKCSVCGK
+995 AYYKCSACGK
-1005 LYTDQEGTNEVSANT
+1005 LYADQEGTNEVSANT

-1069 QPSQKPSEQP
+1069 QPSQKPSE
-1079 SGSPS
+1079 
-1084 QKPSE
+1084 
-1089 SPSQKPSESPS
+1089 
-1100 QKPSE
+1100 

-1114 PSESPSQ
+1114 PSGLPSQ
-1121 KPSGSPSQQP
+1121 KPSESPSQQP

-1239 KNVGSQAFKGI
+1239 KNVGRQAFKGI
-1250 HKKAAFKVPKKKIS
+1250 HKKATFKVPKKKIS
-1264 SYRKIFRARG
+1264 SYRKVFRARG

>member
-20 AAMAAMLVFA
+20 AAMAAMLVFT

-53 ETGSGVVEA
+53 ETGAGVVEA
-62 EKNTGEP
+62 KKTGEP

-82 NTDLDAETADPDTE
+82 NIDLDAETADPDTE

-102 TYKNGFCTDDGCDAY
+102 TYKNGFCTDDGCSAY

-162 DGTAQNLKANAVLTA
+162 DGTAQNLGANAVLTKN
-177 DIIVNKDLLTSI
+177 ITVNEDLLASI
-189 NTDDDGKVTNGTS
+189 KTDDDGNVTNGTS

-213 AKNGQQMLYAG
+213 ANNGQQMVYAG

-232 ISGLYA
+232 INGLYA

-245 EDSEYAFNKKNFA
+245 EDSEYAFNKKSFA

-266 VTRNLRILDSYMRG
+266 VTRNLGIMDSYMRG

-299 YSTATVCGERYL
+299 YSTATVCGESYL
-311 GGICGRSRSNSMIEN
+311 GGICGRSRSNSIIEN

-333 YGNGKSIG
+333 FGNGKSIG

-426 GICGNSNKVDFQNT
+426 GICGNSNKVDFQNA

-466 PSQAFESGEIAYLLQ
+466 PSQAFESGEITYLLQ
-481 AGREEAI
+481 ADREEPV
-488 WGQTLSGNDVQAYP
+488 WGQILFGNDVQTYP
-502 VLGGAKVYQV
+502 VLGGEKVYQV

-533 APVVFGPHVYE
+533 APVFGPHVYE

-573 NSDEAYEI
+573 DSDEAYEI

-614 DITVNEDLLASI
+614 DIIVNKDLLTSI
-626 NTDDDGNVINGK
+626 NTDEDGNVTNGT
-638 SFRIWLPIGKINS
+638 SFRIWLPMGKINS
-651 DNGERMLY
+651 DNGKPMMY
-659 AGIFDGKEH
+659 AGTFDGKGY
-668 SISGLY
+668 SISGVY
-674 ANLYDVPVEDSE
+674 ANLYDAPVEDPKNI
-686 YAFNKKSFAGLF
+686 YNNKDYAGLF
-698 GLYAGVTRNLRIL
+698 GLHAGVTRNLSVL
-711 DSYMRGEHDIGGIC
+711 DSYMRGEDCIGGIC
-725 GSAEG
+725 GNEDG
-730 GTIQNCDSTATV
+730 GTIQNCYSAATV
-742 YGEFYVGGICGHSQS
+742 CGDSYIGGICGRSEGD
-757 NSIIENCYNAGY
+757 SIIENCYNTGY
-769 IYGADGSIGG
+769 VYGATRSIGG
-779 ICGDNYSTI
+779 ICGDNRATLQG
-788 ESCYNIGIIEG
+788 CYNVGKVNGE
-799 NFSVGGI
+799 FYVGGI
-806 VGESFGLGNTIW
+806 VGESSGLGNTIW

-836 GIGGYISYSLVENCY
+836 GIGGYIGSSLVENCY

-860 NVGGICGNGYKAD
+860 NVGGICGNSNKVD

-884 TGDAIGCLK
+884 TGNAIGYLK
-893 DATAEKTEGK
+893 AATIKQTEGK
-903 PSQAFESGEIAYL
+903 SSQAFESGEIAYL
-916 LQAGREEL
+916 LQAGREEAI
-924 VWGQTLSGNDV
+924 WGQTLSGNDV
-935 QAYPVLGGA
+935 QAYPILGGA
-944 RVYQNITYQDC
+944 KVYQNITYQDC

-1069 QPSQKPSEQP
+1069 QPSQKPSE
-1079 SGSPS
+1079 
-1084 QKPSE
+1084 
-1089 SPSQKPSESPS
+1089 
-1100 QKPSE
+1100 

-1114 PSESPSQ
+1114 PSGLPSQ
-1121 KPSGSPSQQP
+1121 KPSESPSQQP

-1239 KNVGSQAFKGI
+1239 KNVGRQAFKGI

-1264 SYRKIFRARG
+1264 SYRKVFRARG

>member
-1 MMEKSRNR
+1 MEKSRNR

-20 AAMAAMLVFA
+20 AAMAAMLVFT

-53 ETGSGVVEA
+53 ETGAGVVEA
-62 EKNTGEP
+62 KKTGEP
-69 EVENGGAENREAE
+69 EVENGGAEKREAE
-82 NTDLDAETADPDTE
+82 NIDLDAETADPDTE

-177 DIIVNKDLLTSI
+177 DITVNEDLLTSI
-189 NTDDDGKVTNGTS
+189 NTDKDGNVTNGTS

-213 AKNGQQMLYAG
+213 ANNGQQMVYAG

-245 EDSEYAFNKKNFA
+245 EDSEYAFNKKSFA

-266 VTRNLRILDSYMRG
+266 VTRNLGIMDSYMRG

-299 YSTATVCGERYL
+299 YSTATVCGESYL
-311 GGICGRSRSNSMIEN
+311 GGICGRSRSNSIIEN

-333 YGNGKSIG
+333 FGNGKSIG

-369 VGGSSGSGNT
+369 VGGSSGLGNT

-426 GICGNSNKVDFQNT
+426 GICGNSNKVDFQNA

-455 KDATTEKTEGK
+455 KDATIKQTEGK
-466 PSQAFESGEIAYLLQ
+466 TSQAFESGEIAYLLQ
-481 AGREEAI
+481 AGREEPV

-502 VLGGAKVYQV
+502 VLGGAKVYQ
-512 TEYKGCIESTGI
+512 
-524 AGTTYNNAN
+524 
-533 APVVFGPHVYE
+533 
-544 NGFCTI
+544 
-550 CSAYEPAVL
+550 
-559 TTGKYDIDANGEIT
+559 
-573 NSDEAYEI
+573 
-581 GNAGQLY
+581 
-588 WFAGLVN
+588 
-595 GTLTDGTAQ
+595 
-604 NLKANAVLTA
+604 
-614 DITVNEDLLASI
+614 
-626 NTDDDGNVINGK
+626 
-638 SFRIWLPIGKINS
+638 
-651 DNGERMLY
+651 
-659 AGIFDGKEH
+659 
-668 SISGLY
+668 
-674 ANLYDVPVEDSE
+674 
-686 YAFNKKSFAGLF
+686 
-698 GLYAGVTRNLRIL
+698 
-711 DSYMRGEHDIGGIC
+711 
-725 GSAEG
+725 
-730 GTIQNCDSTATV
+730 
-742 YGEFYVGGICGHSQS
+742 
-757 NSIIENCYNAGY
+757 
-769 IYGADGSIGG
+769 
-779 ICGDNYSTI
+779 
-788 ESCYNIGIIEG
+788 
-799 NFSVGGI
+799 
-806 VGESFGLGNTIW
+806 
-818 IKDCYNRGNVIG
+818 
-830 DTEKIG
+830 
-836 GIGGYISYSLVENCY
+836 
-851 SQATVSGNT
+851 
-860 NVGGICGNGYKAD
+860 
-873 FQNAYYDSNLY
+873 
-884 TGDAIGCLK
+884 
-893 DATAEKTEGK
+893 
-903 PSQAFESGEIAYL
+903 
-916 LQAGREEL
+916 
-924 VWGQTLSGNDV
+924 
-935 QAYPVLGGA
+935 
-944 RVYQNITYQDC
+944 NITYQDC
-955 AKDEAHTVYT
+955 AKDEAHTVYA

-1069 QPSQKPSEQP
+1069 QPSESP

-1089 SPSQKPSESPS
+1089 QPSQKPSG
-1100 QKPSE
+1100 
-1105 SPSQKPSEQ
+1105 
-1114 PSESPSQ
+1114 SPSQ

-1239 KNVGSQAFKGI
+1239 KNVGRQAFKGI
-1250 HKKAAFKVPKKKIS
+1250 HKKATFKVPKKKIS
-1264 SYRKIFRARG
+1264 SYRKVFRARG